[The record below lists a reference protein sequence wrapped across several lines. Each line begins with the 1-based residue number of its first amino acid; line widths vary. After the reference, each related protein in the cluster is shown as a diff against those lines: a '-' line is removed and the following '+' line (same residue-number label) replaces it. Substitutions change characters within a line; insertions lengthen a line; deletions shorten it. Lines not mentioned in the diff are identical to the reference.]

1 MEPVAVVGIG
11 CRFPGDAGSPDAFWD
26 LLCAA
31 RNTTRPLPAERWRP
45 YENHS
50 PEYAAALRDAVRH
63 GSFLNDIE
71 GFDAEFFGLSPREAE
86 LMDPQQRILM
96 ETAWEALEHAGLPPH
111 ALAGTDA
118 GVFVGVCTADYGG
131 RLLEDLPQI
140 EAWTGIGAAT
150 CAVANRISYSLDLRG
165 PSMAVDTA
173 CSASLV
179 ALHLAAQSLRLG
191 ESDVALAG
199 GVNLLVTPGQTLTL
213 GTAGALAPDGR
224 SKSFD
229 AAADGY
235 GRGEGCGVVVLKR
248 LSDARRDGDRILAL
262 VIGSA
267 VNQDGHTNG
276 IMAPCGAAQEHV
288 MTRACR
294 QAGISPATVGYV
306 EAHGTGTRLGDPLE
320 AEALAAVYGTGRPPG
335 DPCLIG
341 SVKSNIGHLEGAA
354 GIAGVIKAVLA
365 LDRGEIPPS
374 VLTTPNPAISWETS
388 GLRLV
393 TERSAWPERGHPRR
407 AGVSSFGY
415 GGTVAHILLEQAPPP
430 ASEPPRASRVS
441 QGQRLFP
448 LSAASRTALRRY
460 AGTLADR
467 LDGLDVASVG
477 HTLALRRS
485 HLARRAVVIAD
496 GRGELAANLRRL
508 AEDLPSEDVLTGDV
522 LPDPGPGPV
531 WVFSGQGCQWR
542 GMGRELL
549 ATEPEFAALVDEVE
563 PIFAEEIG
571 FSPRQVLTEG
581 ELDGIDRVQTMI
593 FVMQLGLARLWN
605 AYGVGPKAVIGHSV
619 GEIAAAVT
627 AGAMS
632 VADGARLICRR
643 SRLLRQ
649 AEGKGAMV
657 MVGLPFEEAAG
668 RLAGRTDLVAA
679 ISSAPGSTVLSGDVA
694 AVEAVLNEWP
704 AEGIVAR
711 RVASDV
717 AFHSPHMEPLAVE
730 LAAATA
736 DLAFGAPRIPMYTT
750 VLADPRST
758 PVLDSA
764 YWAANLR
771 DPVRLA
777 AATQAAAQDGYRAFL
792 EISPHPVVAHSITE
806 TIEEAGFED
815 VFVGTSLRR
824 NQPERS
830 TLLAA
835 VGLAHCHGVE
845 VDWSRLQPSGD
856 LADLPPYAWQHR
868 RHWRDASA
876 GDDENRGHDVHSH
889 TLLGAGTSL
898 AGSRSRLWRT
908 SLEDANRPYPGSHAL
923 NGVEIVPAA
932 VLVNTFLHAVAGAD
946 GAVPVLTDVE
956 MMHPLMT
963 AERRQIQIVHEPPAI
978 RLAARTPAGPGE
990 PEPAWLVHV
999 TASVAAPGD
1008 AAARSNGAVQ
1018 GNGAARGKGAA
1029 HDHAAAHGNGVA
1041 AGRAPALPDVLPEA
1055 GTTGLTPLDT
1065 GFVHRRLAAVGV
1077 PATGFE
1083 WTIQTLLGGEGV
1095 LRATVRTGHP
1105 DDTYPDD
1112 GQAGNGQAEGGQAVK
1127 APLTW
1132 APALDAVMSVA
1143 PCVFPGDPVLRMV
1156 VHIDEVALTGTPPET
1171 VIIHAAVDPAG
1182 DDTVQALLADADGRV
1197 VGHLSGL
1204 RYPVIDAPAPAE
1216 EELREPADSFA
1227 GLPPDELREHVQ
1239 TEVRAEIAAVMRL
1252 DTEDLAVRRPLIEQG
1267 LDSVMT
1273 VMVRRR
1279 LEKRFGCRLPAT
1291 LLWQQ
1296 PTISAIAD
1304 HLVGLLTTRKPRQ
1317 DAAPEAVLESVPA
1330 FGG

>member
-1 MEPVAVVGIG
+1 MVDSPRGPRVEPVAVIGIG
-11 CRFPGDAGSPDAFWD
+11 CRLPGDAHSPDAFWD
-26 LLCAA
+26 LLSAA
-31 RNTTRPLPAERWRP
+31 RNTTRPLPAERWRR
-45 YENHS
+45 YENRS
-50 PEYAAALRDAVRH
+50 PEHAAALRDAVRH
-63 GSFLNDIE
+63 GSFLSDIE

-111 ALAGTDA
+111 ELAGTDA

-165 PSMAVDTA
+165 ASMAIDTA

-229 AAADGY
+229 ASADGY

-248 LSDARRDGDRILAL
+248 LSDAQRDGDRILAL

-276 IMAPCGAAQEHV
+276 IMAPCGEAQEHV
-288 MTRACR
+288 MARACR
-294 QAGISPATVGYV
+294 QAGIAPSTVDYV
-306 EAHGTGTRLGDPLE
+306 EAHGTGTLLGDPLE
-320 AEALAAVYGTGRPPG
+320 AGALSSVYGTGRAPG

-365 LDRGEIPPS
+365 LHRGEIPPS
-374 VLTTPNPAISWETS
+374 VLTTLNPAIPWEAS
-388 GLRLV
+388 GLRVV
-393 TERSAWPERGHPRR
+393 TERSAWPERDRPRR

-415 GGTVAHILLEQAPPP
+415 GGTVAHIVLEQAPPAASP
-430 ASEPPRASRVS
+430 AREAP
-441 QGQRLFP
+441 GGEGERLFP
-448 LSAASRTALRRY
+448 LSAASEQALRQY
-460 AGTLADR
+460 AGKLADH
-467 LDGLDVASVG
+467 LGTGLDLASAG
-477 HTLALRRS
+477 HTLALRRT
-485 HLARRAVVIAD
+485 HLARRAVVIGAD
-496 GRGELAANLRRL
+496 ADELAAHLRRL
-508 AEDLPSEDVLTGDV
+508 AEDVPAEAVLTGDV
-522 LPDPGPGPV
+522 LPELGPGPL

-549 ATEPEFAALVDEVE
+549 AVPEFASLVDEVE

-571 FSPRQVLTEG
+571 FSPRQVLADG
-581 ELDGIDRVQTMI
+581 DLDTIDRVQTMI

-605 AYGVGPKAVIGHSV
+605 AYGVAPKAVIGHSV

-627 AGAMS
+627 AGAMT

-657 MVGLPFEEAAG
+657 MVDLSFEEAAQ

-694 AVEAVLNEWP
+694 AVEAIVDEWP
-704 AEGIVAR
+704 AEGIVVR

-736 DLAFGAPRIPMYTT
+736 DLSFGAPRIPMYTT
-750 VLADPRST
+750 ALADPRST

-771 DPVRLA
+771 DPVRLTAATTA
-777 AATQAAAQDGYRAFL
+777 AAEDGYRVFL
-792 EISPHPVVAHSITE
+792 EISPHPVVAHSVTE
-806 TIEEAGFED
+806 TLSENGLED

-824 NQPERS
+824 NQPELP
-830 TLLAA
+830 TLLVA
-835 VGLAHCHGVE
+835 VGTAHCHGVE
-845 VDWSRLQPSGD
+845 VDWSRLQPYGG
-856 LADLPPYAWQHR
+856 LAELPPYAWQHR
-868 RHWRDASA
+868 RHWREAYA
-876 GDDENRGHDVHSH
+876 EDDNRGHDVHSH
-889 TLLGAGTSL
+889 TLLGTGTSL
-898 AGSRSRLWRT
+898 AGSRTRVWRT
-908 SLEDANRPYPGSHAL
+908 SLQDANRPYPGSHAL

-932 VLVNTFLHAVAGAD
+932 VLVNTFLQAVED
-946 GAVPVLTDVE
+946 EDVTLTDVE

-963 AERRQIQIVHEPPAI
+963 AERRQIQVVHEPPAV
-978 RLAARTPAGPGE
+978 RLAARTPAGPDE

-999 TASVAAPGD
+999 TADLGGPGQ
-1008 AAARSNGAVQ
+1008 V
-1018 GNGAARGKGAA
+1018 K
-1029 HDHAAAHGNGVA
+1029 
-1041 AGRAPALPDVLPEA
+1041 PDVLPDA
-1055 GTTGLTPLDT
+1055 GALTAIDP
-1065 GFVHRRLAAVGV
+1065 GFVHKRLATVGV
-1077 PATGFE
+1077 PSTGFD
-1083 WTIQTLLGGEGV
+1083 WTIETLLSGDGV
-1095 LRATVRTGHP
+1095 LRATVR
-1105 DDTYPDD
+1105 
-1112 GQAGNGQAEGGQAVK
+1112 AEEPGS
-1127 APLTW
+1127 W
-1132 APALDAVMSVA
+1132 APALDAAMSVA

-1156 VHIDEVALTGTPPET
+1156 VHIDEVVLTGTPPPR
-1171 VIIHAAVDPAG
+1171 VIINAAVDPAAA
-1182 DDTVQALLADADGRV
+1182 DTVQALLADVDGRV
-1197 VGHLSGL
+1197 VGHLTGL
-1204 RYPVIDAPAPAE
+1204 RYPVIDAPAPPEEDLRGVAE
-1216 EELREPADSFA
+1216 SFA
-1227 GLPPDELREHVQ
+1227 GLAPEDLRERVLP
-1239 TEVRAEIAAVMRL
+1239 EIRAEIAAVMRL
-1252 DTEDLAVRRPLIEQG
+1252 APEDLATRRPLVEQG

-1296 PTISAIAD
+1296 PTISAIAG
-1304 HLVGLLTTRKPRQ
+1304 HLVELLATSRP
-1317 DAAPEAVLESVPA
+1317 DAAAETVPESLPA
-1330 FGG
+1330 IGG

>member
-1 MEPVAVVGIG
+1 MVDSSSGVRVEPVAVVGIG
-11 CRFPGDAGSPDAFWD
+11 CRFPGDADSPEGFWD
-26 LLCAA
+26 LLCDG

-45 YENHS
+45 YENRS
-50 PEYAAALRDAVRH
+50 PEYAAALRHAVRH
-63 GSFLNDIE
+63 GSFLSDIE

-96 ETAWEALEHAGLPPH
+96 ETAWEALEHAGLPPRE
-111 ALAGTDA
+111 LAGTDT
-118 GVFVGVCTADYGG
+118 GVFIGICTDDYGR

-199 GVNLLVTPGQTLTL
+199 GVNLLATPGETLTL
-213 GTAGALAPDGR
+213 GAAGALAPDGR

-229 AAADGY
+229 ATADGY
-235 GRGEGCGVVVLKR
+235 GRGEGCGVIVLKR

-288 MTRACR
+288 MVRACR
-294 QAGISPATVGYV
+294 QAGISPATVDYI

-320 AEALAAVYGTGRPPG
+320 AGALSSVYGTGRPPG

-365 LDRGEIPPS
+365 LGRGEIPPS
-374 VLTTPNPAISWETS
+374 VLTTPTPAIAWETS
-388 GLRLV
+388 GLRVV
-393 TERSAWPERGHPRR
+393 TERSAWPDRDHPSR

-415 GGTVAHILLEQAPPP
+415 GGTVAHILLEQAPPAP
-430 ASEPPRASRVS
+430 EEPRGEGT
-441 QGQRLFP
+441 GQRLFP
-448 LSAASRTALRRY
+448 LSAASETALRQY

-467 LDGLDVASVG
+467 LDGLDLASVG

-485 HLARRAVVIAD
+485 HLGRRAVVIAAD
-496 GRGELAANLRRL
+496 RDELTANLRRL
-508 AEDLPSEDVLTGDV
+508 AEDLPAEAVLTGDV
-522 LPDPGPGPV
+522 LPVPGPGPV

-542 GMGRELL
+542 GMGRDLL

-563 PIFAEEIG
+563 PIFAAEIG
-571 FSPRQVLTEG
+571 FSPRQVLAEG
-581 ELDGIDRVQTMI
+581 DLDRIDRVQTMI
-593 FVMQLGLARLWN
+593 FVMQLGLARLWS
-605 AYGVGPKAVIGHSV
+605 AYGVVPKAVIGHSV

-632 VADGARLICRR
+632 ISDGARLICRR

-657 MVGLPFEEAAG
+657 MVGLPFEEAAE

-679 ISSAPGSTVLSGDVA
+679 ISSAPASTVLSGDVA

-704 AEGIVAR
+704 AEGIMVR

-736 DLAFGAPRIPMYTT
+736 DLSFGAPRIPMYTT
-750 VLADPRST
+750 ALPDPRST
-758 PVLDSA
+758 PVLDSQ

-777 AATQAAAQDGYRAFL
+777 AATTAAAQDGYRAFL

-806 TIEEAGFED
+806 TLGETEFED

-830 TLLAA
+830 TFLAA
-835 VGLAHCHGVE
+835 VGTAHCHGVG
-845 VDWSRLQPSGD
+845 VDWSRLQPSGG
-856 LADLPPYAWQHR
+856 LAALPPYAWQRR
-868 RHWRDASA
+868 RHWRDSSTGA
-876 GDDENRGHDVHSH
+876 DENRGHDVHSY

-898 AGSRSRLWRT
+898 AGSRTRVWRT
-908 SLEDANRPYPGSHAL
+908 SLEDANRPYPGSHAVG
-923 NGVEIVPAA
+923 GVEIVPAA
-932 VLVNTFLHAVAGAD
+932 VLVNTFLHAVED
-946 GAVPVLTDVE
+946 GTLTDVE

-963 AERRQIQIVHEPPAI
+963 AERRQIQVVHEPPGF
-978 RLAARTPAGPGE
+978 RLATRTPAGPDE
-990 PEPAWLVHV
+990 PEPAWLIHV
-999 TASVAAPGD
+999 TASVAAPGQ
-1008 AAARSNGAVQ
+1008 VM
-1018 GNGAARGKGAA
+1018 
-1029 HDHAAAHGNGVA
+1029 
-1041 AGRAPALPDVLPEA
+1041 PDVLPDA
-1055 GTTGLTPLDT
+1055 DATGLTPIDT
-1065 GFVHRRLAAVGV
+1065 GFVHQRLAAVGV
-1077 PATGFE
+1077 PTTGFE
-1083 WTIQTLLGGEGV
+1083 WTIQTLLSGDGV
-1095 LRATVRTGHP
+1095 LRATVHTP
-1105 DDTYPDD
+1105 QPV
-1112 GQAGNGQAEGGQAVK
+1112 E
-1127 APLTW
+1127 APPTW

-1156 VHIDEVALTGTPPET
+1156 VHIDEVALTGKPPET
-1171 VIIHAAVDPAG
+1171 VIIEAAVDPAA
-1182 DDTVQALLADADGRV
+1182 DDTVLALLADADGRV

-1204 RYPVIDAPAPAE
+1204 RYPVIDAPAATE
-1216 EELREPADSFA
+1216 EELREPAESFA
-1227 GLPPDELREHVQ
+1227 NLPPEELREFVLI
-1239 TEVRAEIAAVMRL
+1239 EVRAEIAAVMRL
-1252 DTEDLAVRRPLIEQG
+1252 APEDLAIRRHLVEQG

-1296 PTISAIAD
+1296 PTISAIAG
-1304 HLVGLLTTRKPRQ
+1304 HLVDLLATMRPV
-1317 DAAPEAVLESVPA
+1317 AEAEAVLETVPA
-1330 FGG
+1330 IGG

>member
-1 MEPVAVVGIG
+1 MVDSSSGVRVEPVAVVGIG
-11 CRFPGDAGSPDAFWD
+11 CRFPGDADSPEGFWD
-26 LLCAA
+26 LLCAG
-31 RNTTRPLPAERWRP
+31 RNTTRPLPAERWRS
-45 YENHS
+45 YENRS
-50 PEYAAALRDAVRH
+50 PEYAAALRHAVRN
-63 GSFLNDIE
+63 GSFLSDIE

-96 ETAWEALEHAGLPPH
+96 ETAWEALEHAGLPPRE
-111 ALAGTDA
+111 LAGTDT
-118 GVFVGVCTADYGG
+118 GVFIGVCTDDYGR

-191 ESDVALAG
+191 ESEVALAG
-199 GVNLLVTPGQTLTL
+199 GVNLLVTPGETLTL
-213 GTAGALAPDGR
+213 GAAGALAPDGR

-229 AAADGY
+229 ATADGY
-235 GRGEGCGVVVLKR
+235 GRGEGCGVIVLKR

-288 MTRACR
+288 MIRACR
-294 QAGISPATVGYV
+294 QAGIAPATVDYI

-320 AEALAAVYGTGRPPG
+320 AGALSSVYGTGRPPG

-365 LDRGEIPPS
+365 LGRGEIPPS

-388 GLRLV
+388 GLRVV
-393 TERSAWPERGHPRR
+393 TERSAWPDRGHPSR

-415 GGTVAHILLEQAPPP
+415 GGTVAHILLEQAPPAP
-430 ASEPPRASRVS
+430 EAPRGEGT
-441 QGQRLFP
+441 GQRLFP
-448 LSAASRTALRRY
+448 LSAASETALRQY

-467 LDGLDVASVG
+467 LEGLDLASVG

-485 HLARRAVVIAD
+485 HLGRRAVVIAAD
-496 GRGELAANLRRL
+496 RDELTANLRRL
-508 AEDLPSEDVLTGDV
+508 AQDLPAEAVLTGDV
-522 LPDPGPGPV
+522 LPVPGPGPV

-542 GMGRELL
+542 GMGRDLL
-549 ATEPEFAALVDEVE
+549 ATEPEFASLVDEVE
-563 PIFAEEIG
+563 PIFAAEIG
-571 FSPRQVLTEG
+571 FSPRQVLAEG

-593 FVMQLGLARLWN
+593 FVMQLGLARLWS
-605 AYGVGPKAVIGHSV
+605 AYGVVPEAVIGHSV

-632 VADGARLICRR
+632 VSDGARLICRR

-657 MVGLPFEEAAG
+657 MVGLPFEEAAE

-679 ISSAPGSTVLSGDVA
+679 ISSAPASTVLSGDVA

-704 AEGIVAR
+704 AEGIVVR

-736 DLAFGAPRIPMYTT
+736 DLSFGAPRIPMYTT
-750 VLADPRST
+750 VLTDPRST
-758 PVLDSA
+758 PVLDSQ

-777 AATQAAAQDGYRAFL
+777 AATTAAAQDGYRAFL

-806 TIEEAGFED
+806 TLGETGFED

-830 TLLAA
+830 TFLAA
-835 VGLAHCHGVE
+835 VGTAHCHGVG
-845 VDWSRLQPSGD
+845 VDWNRLQPDGG
-856 LADLPPYAWQHR
+856 LAALPPYAWQHR
-868 RHWRDASA
+868 RHWRDTAN
-876 GDDENRGHDVHSH
+876 GEDENRGHDVHSH

-898 AGSRSRLWRT
+898 AGSRTRVWRT
-908 SLEDANRPYPGSHAL
+908 SLEDANRPYPGSHAVG
-923 NGVEIVPAA
+923 GVEIVPAA
-932 VLVNTFLHAVAGAD
+932 VLVNTFLHAVADKD
-946 GAVPVLTDVE
+946 GTLTEVE

-963 AERRQIQIVHEPPAI
+963 AERRQIQVVHEPPGI
-978 RLAARTPAGPGE
+978 RLAARTPAGLGE
-990 PEPAWLVHV
+990 PEPAWLIHV
-999 TASVAAPGD
+999 TASVPAPG
-1008 AAARSNGAVQ
+1008 APGQVMPAV
-1018 GNGAARGKGAA
+1018 
-1029 HDHAAAHGNGVA
+1029 
-1041 AGRAPALPDVLPEA
+1041 LPDA
-1055 GTTGLTPLDT
+1055 TGLTPIDT

-1077 PATGFE
+1077 PTTGFD
-1083 WTIQTLLGGEGV
+1083 WTIETLLSGDGV
-1095 LRATVRTGHP
+1095 LRATVRTWQP
-1105 DDTYPDD
+1105 VETP
-1112 GQAGNGQAEGGQAVK
+1112 
-1127 APLTW
+1127 PTW

-1156 VHIDEVALTGTPPET
+1156 VHIDEVALTGPPPET
-1171 VIIHAAVDPAG
+1171 VIIEAAVDPAG
-1182 DDTVQALLADADGRV
+1182 DDMVRALLADADGRV

-1204 RYPVIDAPAPAE
+1204 RYPVIDAPAATE
-1216 EELREPADSFA
+1216 EELREPAESFA
-1227 GLPPDELREHVQ
+1227 GLPPEELREFVLI
-1239 TEVRAEIAAVMRL
+1239 EVRAEIAAVMRL
-1252 DTEDLAVRRPLIEQG
+1252 APADLAVRRPLVEQG

-1296 PTISAIAD
+1296 PTISAIAG
-1304 HLVGLLTTRKPRQ
+1304 HLVDLLVTMRPV
-1317 DAAPEAVLESVPA
+1317 AEAEAVLESVPA
-1330 FGG
+1330 IGG

>member
-1 MEPVAVVGIG
+1 MVDSPRGTPAEPVAVVGIG
-11 CRFPGDAGSPDAFWD
+11 CRLPGDVRSPEEFWD
-26 LLCAA
+26 LLRAG
-31 RNTTRPLPAERWRP
+31 RNTAGPLPAERWLR
-45 YENHS
+45 YEERG

-63 GSFLNDIE
+63 GSFLDDIE

-111 ALAGTDA
+111 ELAGTDA
-118 GVFVGVCTADYGG
+118 GVFVGVCTADYGA

-150 CAVANRISYSLDLRG
+150 CAVANRVSYSLDLRG
-165 PSMAVDTA
+165 PSMAIDTA

-213 GTAGALAPDGR
+213 GSAGALAPDGR

-229 AAADGY
+229 ASADGY

-248 LSDARRDGDRILAL
+248 LSDARRAGDRILAL

-267 VNQDGHTNG
+267 VNQDGHTDG
-276 IMAPCGAAQEHV
+276 IMAPCGQAQEHV

-294 QAGISPATVGYV
+294 QAGVAPSTVDYV

-320 AEALAAVYGTGRPPG
+320 AGALSSVYGTPRPPG

-365 LDRGEIPPS
+365 LDRGEIPPT
-374 VLTTPNPAISWETS
+374 VLTTLNPDIPWESS
-388 GLRLV
+388 GLRVV
-393 TERSAWPERGHPRR
+393 TGRTAWPERDHPRR

-415 GGTVAHILLEQAPPP
+415 GGTVAHILLEQAPPAP
-430 ASEPPRASRVS
+430 ATPREERRREE
-441 QGQRLFP
+441 RLFP
-448 LSAASRTALRRY
+448 LSAASERALRQY
-460 AGTLADR
+460 AGALADH
-467 LDGLDVASVG
+467 LDQELDQELDQRADQGLGQEFDLASAG
-477 HTLALRRS
+477 HTLALRRTA
-485 HLARRAVVIAD
+485 LARRAVV
-496 GRGELAANLRRL
+496 LAADRDELTAGLRRL
-508 AEDLPSEDVLTGDV
+508 AADVPAESVLTGDV
-522 LPDPGPGPV
+522 LPEPGPGPV

-549 ATEPEFAALVDEVE
+549 AVPEFASLVDEVE

-571 FSPRQVLTEG
+571 FSPRQVLAEG

-605 AYGVGPKAVIGHSV
+605 AYGVTPKAVIGHSV

-627 AGAMS
+627 AGAMT

-643 SRLLRQ
+643 SRLLRR

-657 MVGLPFEEAAG
+657 MVGLSFEEAAE

-679 ISSAPGSTVLSGDVA
+679 IASAPGSTVLSGDVA
-694 AVEAVLNEWP
+694 AVEDVVNEWP
-704 AEGIVAR
+704 AEGIVTR

-717 AFHSPHMEPLAVE
+717 AFHSPQMEPLAVE
-730 LAAATA
+730 LAASVA
-736 DLAFGAPRIPMYTT
+736 DLSFGAPTIPMYTT
-750 VLADPRST
+750 ALADPRST
-758 PVLDSA
+758 PVLDGA

-777 AATQAAAQDGYRAFL
+777 AAATAAAQDGHRVFL
-792 EISPHPVVAHSITE
+792 EISPHPVVAHSVTE
-806 TIEEAGFED
+806 TLAEHGYED

-824 NQPERS
+824 NQPETS
-830 TLLAA
+830 AFLVALGT
-835 VGLAHCHGVE
+835 AHCHGVD
-845 VDWSRLQPSGD
+845 VDWRRLQPDGG

-868 RHWRDASA
+868 RHWRESYAED
-876 GDDENRGHDVHSH
+876 GNRGHDVNSH
-889 TLLGAGTSL
+889 TLLGAVGAL
-898 AGSRSRLWRT
+898 AGSRTRVWRT

-932 VLVNTFLHAVAGAD
+932 VLVNTFLRAAGD
-946 GAVPVLTDVE
+946 EDVTLTGVE
-956 MMHPLMT
+956 MTHPLMT
-963 AERRQIQIVHEPPAI
+963 AERRQIQVVHEPPEV

-999 TASVAAPGD
+999 AAAVAAPGQVKPD
-1008 AAARSNGAVQ
+1008 T
-1018 GNGAARGKGAA
+1018 
-1029 HDHAAAHGNGVA
+1029 
-1041 AGRAPALPDVLPEA
+1041 LPDA
-1055 GTTGLTPLDT
+1055 GALAPIDP

-1077 PATGFE
+1077 PSTGFE
-1083 WTIQTLLGGEGV
+1083 WTIGTLLGGPGV
-1095 LRATVRTGHP
+1095 LRATVSTGDP
-1105 DDTYPDD
+1105 
-1112 GQAGNGQAEGGQAVK
+1112 GS
-1127 APLTW
+1127 W
-1132 APALDAVMSVA
+1132 APALDAAMSVA

-1156 VHIDEVALTGTPPET
+1156 VRIDELVLTGAPPST
-1171 VIIHAAVDPAG
+1171 VIVDAAVEPAAA
-1182 DDTVQALLADADGRV
+1182 DTVRVLLADVDGRV
-1197 VGHLSGL
+1197 VGHLAGL

-1216 EELREPADSFA
+1216 EELRGPAESYA
-1227 GLPPDELREHVQ
+1227 GLTPEDLRERVLA
-1239 TEVRAEIAAVMRL
+1239 EIRAEIAAVMRL
-1252 DTEDLAVRRPLIEQG
+1252 DPEDLAPRRPLVEQG

-1279 LEKRFGCRLPAT
+1279 LEKRFGRRLPAT
-1291 LLWQQ
+1291 LLWQR
-1296 PTISAIAD
+1296 PTIAAIAD
-1304 HLVGLLTTRKPRQ
+1304 HLGRLLATP
-1317 DAAPEAVLESVPA
+1317 DAPAVSR
-1330 FGG
+1330 

>member
-1 MEPVAVVGIG
+1 MEPVAVIGIG
-11 CRFPGDAGSPDAFWD
+11 CRLPGDARSPDEFWD
-26 LLCAA
+26 LLCAG
-31 RNTTRPLPAERWRP
+31 RNTTRPLPAERWRR
-45 YENHS
+45 YENRS

-63 GSFLNDIE
+63 GSFLSDIE

-96 ETAWEALEHAGLPPH
+96 ETAWEALENAGLPPH
-111 ALAGTDA
+111 ELAGTDA
-118 GVFVGVCTADYGG
+118 GVFMGVCTADYGG

-165 PSMAVDTA
+165 PSMAIDTA

-179 ALHLAAQSLRLG
+179 SLHLAAQSLRLG
-191 ESDVALAG
+191 ENDVALAG

-229 AAADGY
+229 ASADGY

-248 LSDARRDGDRILAL
+248 LSDAQRDGDRVLAL

-276 IMAPCGAAQEHV
+276 IMAPCGEAQEHV
-288 MTRACR
+288 MVRACR
-294 QAGISPATVGYV
+294 QAGVEPSTVDYI

-320 AEALAAVYGTGRPPG
+320 AGALSSVYGAGRSSG

-374 VLTTPNPAISWETS
+374 VLNTLNPAISWESS
-388 GLRLV
+388 GLRVV
-393 TERSAWPERGHPRR
+393 TEQSAWPERDHPRR

-415 GGTVAHILLEQAPPP
+415 GGTVAHIVLEQAPP
-430 ASEPPRASRVS
+430 AQEGREMPREAPREEAT
-441 QGQRLFP
+441 GERLFP
-448 LSAASRTALRRY
+448 LSAASEQALRQY
-460 AGTLADR
+460 AGKLADH
-467 LDGLDVASVG
+467 LGNGLDLASAG
-477 HTLALRRS
+477 HTLALRRT
-485 HLARRAVVIAD
+485 HLARRAVVVGAD
-496 GRGELAANLRRL
+496 GGELAAGLRRL
-508 AEDLPSEDVLTGDV
+508 AEDVPGEAVITGDV
-522 LPDPGPGPV
+522 LPELGPGPV

-549 ATEPEFAALVDEVE
+549 AVPEFASLVDEVE
-563 PIFAEEIG
+563 PIFIEEIG
-571 FSPRQVLTEG
+571 FSPRQVLADG
-581 ELDGIDRVQTMI
+581 DLDTIDRVQTMI

-605 AYGVGPKAVIGHSV
+605 AYGVTPKAVIGHSV
-619 GEIAAAVT
+619 GELAAAVT

-657 MVGLPFEEAAG
+657 MVDLSFEEAAE

-679 ISSAPGSTVLSGDVA
+679 IASAPGSTVLSGDVA
-694 AVEAVLNEWP
+694 AVETVVNDWP
-704 AEGIVAR
+704 VEGIVVR

-717 AFHSPHMEPLAVE
+717 AFHSPHMDPLAVE
-730 LAAATA
+730 LAAATG
-736 DLAFGAPRIPMYTT
+736 DLSLGAPRIPMYTT
-750 VLADPRST
+750 ALADPRST
-758 PVLDSA
+758 PVLDGA

-771 DPVRLA
+771 DPVRLT
-777 AATQAAAQDGYRAFL
+777 AATTAAAQDGHRVFL
-792 EISPHPVVAHSITE
+792 EISPHPVVAHSVTE
-806 TIEEAGFED
+806 TLSENGFED

-824 NQPERS
+824 NQPEPL
-830 TLLAA
+830 TFLVALGA
-835 VGLAHCHGVE
+835 AHCHGVE
-845 VDWSRLQPSGD
+845 VDWSRLQPSGG

-868 RHWRDASA
+868 RHWRESYVEQD
-876 GDDENRGHDVHSH
+876 NRGHDVDSH
-889 TLLGAGTSL
+889 TLLGAGSGL
-898 AGSRSRLWRT
+898 AGSRTRVWRT
-908 SLEDANRPYPGSHAL
+908 SVEDANRPYPGSHAL

-932 VLVNTFLHAVAGAD
+932 VLVNTFLQAVED
-946 GAVPVLTDVE
+946 EDVTLTDVE

-963 AERRQIQIVHEPPAI
+963 AERRQVQVVHEPPAV
-978 RLAARTPAGPGE
+978 RLAARTPAGPDE

-999 TASVAAPGD
+999 TADVAAPGQ
-1008 AAARSNGAVQ
+1008 A
-1018 GNGAARGKGAA
+1018 K
-1029 HDHAAAHGNGVA
+1029 
-1041 AGRAPALPDVLPEA
+1041 PDVLPDA
-1055 GTTGLTPLDT
+1055 GALTSIDP
-1065 GFVHRRLAAVGV
+1065 GFVHKRLATVGV
-1077 PATGFE
+1077 PSTGFD
-1083 WTIQTLLGGEGV
+1083 WTIETLLGGDGA
-1095 LRATVRTGHP
+1095 LRATVRTARTGEP
-1105 DDTYPDD
+1105 
-1112 GQAGNGQAEGGQAVK
+1112 G
-1127 APLTW
+1127 TW
-1132 APALDAVMSVA
+1132 APALDAAMSVA

-1156 VHIDEVALTGTPPET
+1156 VHIDEVVLTGTPPST
-1171 VIIHAAVDPAG
+1171 VIIDAAVDPAA
-1182 DDTVQALLADADGRV
+1182 DDTVRALLADVDGRV
-1197 VGHLSGL
+1197 VGHLTGL
-1204 RYPVIDAPAPAE
+1204 RYPVIDAPALAE
-1216 EELREPADSFA
+1216 EELGGPAEAFA
-1227 GLPPDELREHVQ
+1227 GLTPEELRERVLP
-1239 TEVRAEIAAVMRL
+1239 EIRAEIAAVMRL
-1252 DTEDLAVRRPLIEQG
+1252 APEDLATRRPLVEQG

-1279 LEKRFGCRLPAT
+1279 LEKRFGRRLPAT

-1304 HLVGLLTTRKPRQ
+1304 HLAELLTNPGP
-1317 DAAPEAVLESVPA
+1317 DAAPVTVPESALVI
-1330 FGG
+1330 GG

>member
-1 MEPVAVVGIG
+1 MVDSPRVEPVAVVGIG
-11 CRFPGDAGSPDAFWD
+11 CRLPGDARSPDEFWD
-26 LLCAA
+26 LLCSG
-31 RNTTRPLPAERWRP
+31 RNTTGPLPAERWRR
-45 YENHS
+45 YENRS
-50 PEYAAALRDAVRH
+50 PEDAAALRDAVRH
-63 GSFLNDIE
+63 GSFLSDIE

-111 ALAGTDA
+111 RLAGTDA

-229 AAADGY
+229 ASADGY

-276 IMAPCGAAQEHV
+276 IMAPCGEAQEHV
-288 MTRACR
+288 MVRACR
-294 QAGISPATVGYV
+294 QAGVAPSTVDYI

-320 AEALAAVYGTGRPPG
+320 AGALSAVYGTPRPPG

-374 VLTTPNPAISWETS
+374 VLTTLNEAIPWEDS
-388 GLRLV
+388 GLRVV
-393 TERSAWPERGHPRR
+393 TGRSAWPERDHPRR

-415 GGTVAHILLEQAPPP
+415 GGTVAHIVLEQAPAAQQAPGD
-430 ASEPPRASRVS
+430 EVT
-441 QGQRLFP
+441 GERLFP
-448 LSAASRTALRRY
+448 LSAASEQALRQY
-460 AGTLADR
+460 AGKLADH
-467 LDGLDVASVG
+467 LDSGLDLASAG
-477 HTLALRRS
+477 HTLALRRT
-485 HLARRAVVIAD
+485 HLARRAVVVGAGAD
-496 GRGELAANLRRL
+496 ELAAGLRRL
-508 AEDLPSEDVLTGDV
+508 AEDVPAEAVLTGDV
-522 LPDPGPGPV
+522 LPELGPGPL

-549 ATEPEFAALVDEVE
+549 AVPEFASLVDEVE

-571 FSPRQVLTEG
+571 FSPRQVLADG
-581 ELDGIDRVQTMI
+581 ELDTIDRVQTMI

-605 AYGVGPKAVIGHSV
+605 AYGVAPEAVIGHSV

-643 SRLLRQ
+643 SRLLRR

-657 MVGLPFEEAAG
+657 MVGLSFEEAAD

-679 ISSAPGSTVLSGDVA
+679 IASAPGSTVLSGDVA
-694 AVEAVLNEWP
+694 AVEEVVNEWP
-704 AEGIVAR
+704 AEGIVVR

-730 LAAATA
+730 LAAVTA
-736 DLAFGAPRIPMYTT
+736 DLSFGAPRIPMYTT
-750 VLADPRST
+750 ALADPRST

-777 AATQAAAQDGYRAFL
+777 AATTAAAQDGYRVFL
-792 EISPHPVVAHSITE
+792 EISPHPVVAHSVTE
-806 TIEEAGFED
+806 TLSENGFED

-824 NQPERS
+824 NQPEAA
-830 TLLAA
+830 TFLVA
-835 VGLAHCHGVE
+835 VGTAHCHGVD
-845 VDWSRLQPSGD
+845 VDWSRLQPAGG

-868 RHWRDASA
+868 RHWREAYADDA
-876 GDDENRGHDVHSH
+876 NRGHDVRSH
-889 TLLGAGTSL
+889 TLLGAPTSL
-898 AGSRSRLWRT
+898 AGSRTRMWRT

-932 VLVNTFLHAVAGAD
+932 VLVNTFLHAAEDEDVT
-946 GAVPVLTDVE
+946 LTDVE
-956 MMHPLMT
+956 MTHPLMT
-963 AERRQIQIVHEPPAI
+963 AERRQVQVVHEPPAV

-999 TASVAAPGD
+999 TADVAAPGQ
-1008 AAARSNGAVQ
+1008 V
-1018 GNGAARGKGAA
+1018 K
-1029 HDHAAAHGNGVA
+1029 
-1041 AGRAPALPDVLPEA
+1041 PDVLPDA
-1055 GTTGLTPLDT
+1055 GALTPIDP
-1065 GFVHRRLAAVGV
+1065 GFVHQRLAAVGV
-1077 PATGFE
+1077 PSTGFG
-1083 WTIQTLLGGEGV
+1083 WTIGTLLAGDGV
-1095 LRATVRTGHP
+1095 LRATVRTGDP
-1105 DDTYPDD
+1105 
-1112 GQAGNGQAEGGQAVK
+1112 GS
-1127 APLTW
+1127 W

-1156 VHIDEVALTGTPPET
+1156 VHIDEVVLTGTPPST
-1171 VIIHAAVDPAG
+1171 VIVHAAVDPAA
-1182 DDTVQALLADADGRV
+1182 DDTVRALLADVDGRV
-1197 VGHLSGL
+1197 VGHLTGL

-1216 EELREPADSFA
+1216 EDLRGPAESFA
-1227 GLPPDELREHVQ
+1227 GLAPEDLRERVLP
-1239 TEVRAEIAAVMRL
+1239 EIRAEIAAVMR
-1252 DTEDLAVRRPLIEQG
+1252 TAPEDLAIRRPLVEQG

-1279 LEKRFGCRLPAT
+1279 LEKRFGRRLPAT

-1304 HLVGLLTTRKPRQ
+1304 HLVDLLATPVPAAET
-1317 DAAPEAVLESVPA
+1317 APESMPA
-1330 FGG
+1330 IGG

>member
-11 CRFPGDAGSPDAFWD
+11 CRLPGDAHSPDAFWD
-26 LLCAA
+26 LLCGG
-31 RNTTRPLPAERWRP
+31 RNTTRPLPAERWRR
-45 YENHS
+45 YENRS

-63 GSFLNDIE
+63 GSFLSDIE

-111 ALAGTDA
+111 ELAGTDA

-131 RLLEDLPQI
+131 SLLEDLPQI

-165 PSMAVDTA
+165 PSMAIDTA

-199 GVNLLVTPGQTLTL
+199 GVNLLITPGQTLTL

-229 AAADGY
+229 ASADGY

-248 LSDARRDGDRILAL
+248 LSDAQRDGDRILAL

-276 IMAPCGAAQEHV
+276 IMAPCGEAQAHV
-288 MTRACR
+288 MARACR
-294 QAGISPATVGYV
+294 LAGVAPSTVDYV

-320 AEALAAVYGTGRPPG
+320 AEALSSVYGTRRPSG

-374 VLTTPNPAISWETS
+374 LLTTLNPAIAWEAS
-388 GLRLV
+388 GLRVV
-393 TERSAWPERGHPRR
+393 TERSAWPEREHPRR

-415 GGTVAHILLEQAPPP
+415 GGTVAHIVLEQAPP
-430 ASEPPRASRVS
+430 AQEAPRGGAA
-441 QGQRLFP
+441 GELFP
-448 LSAASRTALRRY
+448 LSAASEKALRQY
-460 AGTLADR
+460 AGNLADH
-467 LDGLDVASVG
+467 LGEGLDLASAG
-477 HTLALRRS
+477 HTLALRRT
-485 HLARRAVVIAD
+485 HLTRRAVVIGAD
-496 GRGELAANLRRL
+496 RDELTAGLRRL
-508 AEDLPSEDVLTGDV
+508 ADDVPAESVITGDV
-522 LPDPGPGPV
+522 LPELGPGPV

-549 ATEPEFAALVDEVE
+549 AVPEFASVVDEVE

-571 FSPRQVLTEG
+571 FSPRQVLADG
-581 ELDGIDRVQTMI
+581 DLDSIDRVQTMI

-605 AYGVGPKAVIGHSV
+605 AYGVAPKAVIGHSV

-643 SRLLRQ
+643 SRLLCQ

-657 MVGLPFEEAAG
+657 MAGLSFEEAAE

-679 ISSAPGSTVLSGDVA
+679 ISSAPGSTVLSGEVA

-704 AEGIVAR
+704 AEGIVVR

-717 AFHSPHMEPLAVE
+717 AFHSPQMDPLAAE
-730 LAAATA
+730 LAVATA
-736 DLAFGAPRIPMYTT
+736 DLSFGAPRIPMYTT
-750 VLADPRST
+750 ALADPRST

-771 DPVRLA
+771 EPVRLA
-777 AATQAAAQDGYRAFL
+777 AATTAAAQDGYRVFL
-792 EISPHPVVAHSITE
+792 EISPHPVVAHSVTE
-806 TIEEAGFED
+806 TLSENGFED

-824 NQPERS
+824 NQPE
-830 TLLAA
+830 TPAFLVA
-835 VGLAHCHGVE
+835 VGTAHCHGVE
-845 VDWSRLQPSGD
+845 VDWSRLQPAAAP
-856 LADLPPYAWQHR
+856 ADLPPYAWQHR
-868 RHWRDASA
+868 RHWREVYTGQD
-876 GDDENRGHDVHSH
+876 NPGHDPHGH

-898 AGSRSRLWRT
+898 AGSRARLWRT

-932 VLVNTFLHAVAGAD
+932 VLVNTFLHAVED
-946 GAVPVLTDVE
+946 EDVTLTGVE

-963 AERRQIQIVHEPPAI
+963 AERRQVQVVHEPPAV
-978 RLAARTPAGPGE
+978 RLAARTPAGPDE

-999 TASVAAPGD
+999 TANVAAPGQ
-1008 AAARSNGAVQ
+1008 V
-1018 GNGAARGKGAA
+1018 K
-1029 HDHAAAHGNGVA
+1029 
-1041 AGRAPALPDVLPEA
+1041 PDVLPDEGA
-1055 GTTGLTPLDT
+1055 LAPIDP
-1065 GFVHRRLAAVGV
+1065 GFVHQRLATVGV
-1077 PATGFE
+1077 PSTGFD
-1083 WTIQTLLGGEGV
+1083 WTIGTLLSADGV
-1095 LRATVRTGHP
+1095 LRATVRTGEP
-1105 DDTYPDD
+1105 
-1112 GQAGNGQAEGGQAVK
+1112 GS
-1127 APLTW
+1127 W
-1132 APALDAVMSVA
+1132 APALDAAMSVA

-1156 VHIDEVALTGTPPET
+1156 VHIDEVVLTGTPPST
-1171 VIIHAAVDPAG
+1171 VIIDAAMDPAAA
-1182 DDTVQALLADADGRV
+1182 DTVRVLLAEADGRV
-1197 VGHLSGL
+1197 VGHLTGL
-1204 RYPVIDAPAPAE
+1204 RYPVIDAPVPAGDDLQEPAE
-1216 EELREPADSFA
+1216 SFA
-1227 GLPPDELREHVQ
+1227 GLAPEDLREKVLP
-1239 TEVRAEIAAVMRL
+1239 EVRAEIAAVMRL
-1252 DTEDLAVRRPLIEQG
+1252 APEDLAIRRPLVEQG

-1279 LEKRFGCRLPAT
+1279 LEKRFGRRLPAT

-1296 PTISAIAD
+1296 PAISAIAD
-1304 HLVGLLTTRKPRQ
+1304 HLVELLATPRP
-1317 DAAPEAVLESVPA
+1317 DAAPVPESRPA
-1330 FGG
+1330 IG

>member
-1 MEPVAVVGIG
+1 MVGSPSGVRVEPVAVVGIG
-11 CRFPGDAGSPDAFWD
+11 CRFPGDAGSPDEFWD
-26 LLCAA
+26 LLRAG
-31 RNTTRPLPAERWRP
+31 RNTTRPLPAGRWRP
-45 YENHS
+45 YENRS

-63 GSFLNDIE
+63 GSFLSDIE

-111 ALAGTDA
+111 DLAGTDT
-118 GVFVGVCTADYGG
+118 GVFVGVCTADYGS

-165 PSMAVDTA
+165 PSMAIDTA

-199 GVNLLVTPGQTLTL
+199 GVNLLATPGQTVTL
-213 GTAGALAPDGR
+213 GAAGALAPDGR

-229 AAADGY
+229 ATADGY
-235 GRGEGCGVVVLKR
+235 GRGEGCGVIVLKR

-288 MTRACR
+288 MARACK
-294 QAGISPATVGYV
+294 QAGVSPATLDYI

-320 AEALAAVYGTGRPPG
+320 AQALASVYGAGRPDG

-365 LDRGEIPPS
+365 LHRGEIPPS
-374 VLTTPNPAISWETS
+374 VLATPNPAVSWETS
-388 GLRLV
+388 GLRVV
-393 TERSAWPERGHPRR
+393 TERSPWPERDHPSR

-415 GGTVAHILLEQAPPP
+415 GGTVAHIVLEQAPP
-430 ASEPPRASRVS
+430 SPPPTLRGEGESS
-441 QGQRLFP
+441 SLSLFP
-448 LSAASRTALRRY
+448 LSAAAQPALRQY
-460 AGTLADR
+460 AGTLADH
-467 LDGLDVASVG
+467 LDQGLDPASAG

-485 HLARRAVVIAD
+485 HLPRRAVVLGTD
-496 GRGELAANLRRL
+496 RHELAANLRRL
-508 AEDLPSEDVLTGDV
+508 AEDLPSEDVITGDV
-522 LPDPGPGPV
+522 LPEPGPGTV

-549 ATEPEFAALVDEVE
+549 ATEPEFASLVDEVE

-571 FSPRQVLTEG
+571 FSPRQVLTDG
-581 ELDGIDRVQTMI
+581 DVDGIDRVQTMI

-605 AYGVGPKAVIGHSV
+605 AYGVAPAAVIGHSV

-627 AGAMS
+627 AGAMT

-649 AEGKGAMV
+649 AEGKGAMA
-657 MVGLPFEEAAG
+657 MVGLSFEEAAE

-694 AVEAVLNEWP
+694 AVEEVVSDWP
-704 AEGIVAR
+704 AEGIVVR

-736 DLAFGAPRIPMYTT
+736 DLSFGAPRIPMYTT

-758 PVLDSA
+758 PVLDSG

-771 DPVRLA
+771 DPVRLC
-777 AATQAAAQDGYRAFL
+777 AATTAAAQDGYRAFL
-792 EISPHPVVAHSITE
+792 EISPHPVVTHSITE
-806 TIEEAGFED
+806 TLAETGYED
-815 VFVGTSLRR
+815 VFAGTSLRR

-830 TLLAA
+830 TFLIAL
-835 VGLAHCHGVE
+835 GTAHCHGID
-845 VDWSRLQPSGD
+845 VDWNRLQPYGD
-856 LADLPPYAWQHR
+856 LATLPPYAWQHR
-868 RHWRDASA
+868 RHWRDAA
-876 GDDENRGHDVHSH
+876 GGEDENRGHDVRSH
-889 TLLGAGTSL
+889 TLLGAGTGL
-898 AGSRSRLWRT
+898 AGSRTRVWRT
-908 SLEDANRPYPGSHAL
+908 SLEDANRPYPGSHAVG
-923 NGVEIVPAA
+923 GVEIVPAA
-932 VLVNTFLHAVAGAD
+932 VLVNTFLRAAAAED
-946 GAVPVLTDVE
+946 RPVPVLTDVE
-956 MMHPLMT
+956 MTHPLMT
-963 AERRQIQIVHEPPAI
+963 AERRQIQVVHEPPAI

-999 TASVAAPGD
+999 TACVAAPGD
-1008 AAARSNGAVQ
+1008 
-1018 GNGAARGKGAA
+1018 GAAP
-1029 HDHAAAHGNGVA
+1029 
-1041 AGRAPALPDVLPEA
+1041 PALPDALPNA
-1055 GTTGLTPLDT
+1055 DATGLTPIDP
-1065 GFVHRRLAAVGV
+1065 GFVQQRLAAVGV
-1077 PATGFE
+1077 PTTGFD
-1083 WTIQTLLGGEGV
+1083 WTIETLLRGDGV
-1095 LRATVRTGHP
+1095 LRATVRTQP
-1105 DDTYPDD
+1105 PPSPPSDEPRDANEPWDAD
-1112 GQAGNGQAEGGQAVK
+1112 QPCAVS
-1127 APLTW
+1127 PTW

-1171 VIIHAAVDPAG
+1171 VIIEAAVHPAE
-1182 DDTVQALLADADGRV
+1182 DDSVLALLADADGRV
-1197 VGHLSGL
+1197 LGHLSGL
-1204 RYPVIDAPAPAE
+1204 RYPVIDAPALAE
-1216 EELREPADSFA
+1216 EDLREPAESFA
-1227 GLPPDELREHVQ
+1227 DLPPEHLRERVL
-1239 TEVRAEIAAVMRL
+1239 TEARAEIAAVMRL
-1252 DTEDLAVRRPLIEQG
+1252 SPEDLAIRRPLVEQG

-1273 VMVRRR
+1273 VMVRRH

-1304 HLVGLLTTRKPRQ
+1304 HVVDLLATRRP
-1317 DAAPEAVLESVPA
+1317 DPATEPVLEIVPA
-1330 FGG
+1330 IGG

>member
-1 MEPVAVVGIG
+1 MVDSPRGVRAEPVAVVGIG
-11 CRFPGDAGSPDAFWD
+11 FRLPGDVRSPDEFWD
-26 LLCAA
+26 LLCAG
-31 RNTTRPLPAERWRP
+31 RNTTRPLPAERWRR
-45 YENHS
+45 YENRS

-63 GSFLNDIE
+63 GSFLSDIE

-96 ETAWEALEHAGLPPH
+96 ETVWEALENAGLPPH
-111 ALAGTDA
+111 RLAGTDA
-118 GVFVGVCTADYGG
+118 GAFIGVCTADYGG

-165 PSMAVDTA
+165 PSMAIDTA

-191 ESDVALAG
+191 ESDIALAG

-229 AAADGY
+229 ASADGY

-248 LSDARRDGDRILAL
+248 LSDAQRDGDRILAL

-276 IMAPCGAAQEHV
+276 IMAPCGEAQEHV

-294 QAGISPATVGYV
+294 QAGVAPSTVDYI

-320 AEALAAVYGTGRPPG
+320 AGALSSVYGTRRSPG

-374 VLTTPNPAISWETS
+374 VLTTLNPAIPWETS
-388 GLRLV
+388 GLRVV
-393 TERSAWPERGHPRR
+393 TERSAWPERDHPRR

-415 GGTVAHILLEQAPPP
+415 GGTVAHIVLEQAPS
-430 ASEPPRASRVS
+430 AREAPR
-441 QGQRLFP
+441 GEGTGELFP
-448 LSAASRTALRRY
+448 LSAASEQALRQY
-460 AGTLADR
+460 AGRLADH
-467 LDGLDVASVG
+467 LGNGLDLASAG
-477 HTLALRRS
+477 HTLALRRT
-485 HLARRAVVIAD
+485 HLARRAVVIGAD
-496 GRGELAANLRRL
+496 RDELAAGLRRL
-508 AEDLPSEDVLTGDV
+508 AEDVPAEAVLTGDV
-522 LPDPGPGPV
+522 LPELGPGPV

-549 ATEPEFAALVDEVE
+549 AVPEFASLVDEVE

-571 FSPRQVLTEG
+571 FSPRQVLADG
-581 ELDGIDRVQTMI
+581 DLDTIDRVQTMI

-605 AYGVGPKAVIGHSV
+605 AYGVAPKAVIGHSV

-627 AGAMS
+627 AGTMT

-657 MVGLPFEEAAG
+657 MVDLSFEEAAE

-704 AEGIVAR
+704 AEGIVVR

-736 DLAFGAPRIPMYTT
+736 DLSFGAPRVPMYTT
-750 VLADPRST
+750 ALTDPRST
-758 PVLDSA
+758 PVLDGA

-771 DPVRLA
+771 DPVRLT
-777 AATQAAAQDGYRAFL
+777 AATTAAAQDGYRVFL
-792 EISPHPVVAHSITE
+792 EISPHPVVAHSVTE
-806 TIEEAGFED
+806 TLSENGFED

-824 NQPERS
+824 NQPEPQ
-830 TLLAA
+830 TFLVAL
-835 VGLAHCHGVE
+835 GTAHCHGVD
-845 VDWSRLQPSGD
+845 VDWSRLQPSGG
-856 LADLPPYAWQHR
+856 LAELPPYAWQHR
-868 RHWRDASA
+868 RHWRESYIE
-876 GDDENRGHDVHSH
+876 DDNRGHDVHSH

-898 AGSRSRLWRT
+898 AGSRTRVWRT
-908 SLEDANRPYPGSHAL
+908 SLEDANRPYPGSHTL

-932 VLVNTFLHAVAGAD
+932 VLVNTFLHAVED
-946 GAVPVLTDVE
+946 EDVTLTDVE

-963 AERRQIQIVHEPPAI
+963 AERRQIQVVHEPPVV
-978 RLAARTPAGPGE
+978 RLAARTPAGPDE

-999 TASVAAPGD
+999 TADVAAPGQ
-1008 AAARSNGAVQ
+1008 V
-1018 GNGAARGKGAA
+1018 K
-1029 HDHAAAHGNGVA
+1029 
-1041 AGRAPALPDVLPEA
+1041 PDVLPDA
-1055 GTTGLTPLDT
+1055 GALTPIDP
-1065 GFVHRRLAAVGV
+1065 GFVHRRLATVGV
-1077 PATGFE
+1077 PSTGFDWRIE
-1083 WTIQTLLGGEGV
+1083 TLLSGDGV
-1095 LRATVRTGHP
+1095 LRATVRTGEP
-1105 DDTYPDD
+1105 
-1112 GQAGNGQAEGGQAVK
+1112 GS
-1127 APLTW
+1127 W
-1132 APALDAVMSVA
+1132 APALDATMSVA

-1156 VHIDEVALTGTPPET
+1156 VHIDEMVLIGTPPST
-1171 VIIHAAVDPAG
+1171 VIIDAAVDPDA
-1182 DDTVQALLADADGRV
+1182 DDTVRALLADVDGRV
-1197 VGHLSGL
+1197 VGHLTGL

-1216 EELREPADSFA
+1216 EDLRGPAEAFA
-1227 GLPPDELREHVQ
+1227 GLTPEDLRERVLP
-1239 TEVRAEIAAVMRL
+1239 EVRAEIAAVMRL
-1252 DTEDLAVRRPLIEQG
+1252 AAEDLAPRRPLVEQG

-1304 HLVGLLTTRKPRQ
+1304 HLVGLLTAPR
-1317 DAAPEAVLESVPA
+1317 PEAAAETVPESMPA
-1330 FGG
+1330 IGG

>member
-1 MEPVAVVGIG
+1 MVDSPRGARVEPVAVIGIG
-11 CRFPGDAGSPDAFWD
+11 CRLPGDAHSPDEFWD
-26 LLCAA
+26 LLCDG
-31 RNTTRPLPAERWRP
+31 RNTTRSLPAERWRR
-45 YENHS
+45 YENRS
-50 PEYAAALRDAVRH
+50 PEYAAALRGAVRH
-63 GSFLNDIE
+63 GSFLSDIE

-96 ETAWEALEHAGLPPH
+96 ETAWEALENAGLPPH
-111 ALAGTDA
+111 ELAGTDA
-118 GVFVGVCTADYGG
+118 GVFMGVCTADYGG

-165 PSMAVDTA
+165 PSMAIDTA

-191 ESDVALAG
+191 ENDVALAG

-229 AAADGY
+229 ASADGY

-276 IMAPCGAAQEHV
+276 IMAPCGEAQEHV
-288 MTRACR
+288 MIRACR
-294 QAGISPATVGYV
+294 QAGVEPSTVDYI

-320 AEALAAVYGTGRPPG
+320 AGALSSVYGTRRPPG

-374 VLTTPNPAISWETS
+374 VLNSPNPAIPWETS
-388 GLRLV
+388 GLRVV
-393 TERSAWPERGHPRR
+393 TERSAWPERDHPRR

-415 GGTVAHILLEQAPPP
+415 GGTVAHIVLEQAPPAQP
-430 ASEPPRASRVS
+430 VPRDEET
-441 QGQRLFP
+441 GERLFP
-448 LSAASRTALRRY
+448 LSAASEQALRQY
-460 AGTLADR
+460 AGRLADHFEK
-467 LDGLDVASVG
+467 GLDLASAG
-477 HTLALRRS
+477 HTLALRRT
-485 HLARRAVVIAD
+485 HLPRRAVVIGAD
-496 GRGELAANLRRL
+496 GDELAAGLRRL
-508 AEDLPSEDVLTGDV
+508 ADDVPAEAVLTGDV
-522 LPDPGPGPV
+522 LPELGPGPV

-549 ATEPEFAALVDEVE
+549 AVPEFASLVDEVE

-571 FSPRQVLTEG
+571 FSPRQVLADG
-581 ELDGIDRVQTMI
+581 DLDTIDRVQNMI

-605 AYGVGPKAVIGHSV
+605 AYGVAPKAVIGHSV

-627 AGAMS
+627 AGAMT

-657 MVGLPFEEAAG
+657 MVDLSFEEAAD

-694 AVEAVLNEWP
+694 AVEVVVNEWP
-704 AEGIVAR
+704 AEGIVVR

-717 AFHSPHMEPLAVE
+717 AFHSPHMDPLAVE
-730 LAAATA
+730 LAAATT
-736 DLAFGAPRIPMYTT
+736 DLSFGAPRIPMYTT
-750 VLADPRST
+750 ALADPRST

-771 DPVRLA
+771 EPVRLA
-777 AATQAAAQDGYRAFL
+777 AATTAAAQDGYRVFL
-792 EISPHPVVAHSITE
+792 EISPHPVVAHSVTE
-806 TIEEAGFED
+806 TLSENGFED

-824 NQPERS
+824 NQPELQ
-830 TLLAA
+830 TFLIA
-835 VGLAHCHGVE
+835 VGTAHCHGVD
-845 VDWSRLQPSGD
+845 VDWSRLQPSGG
-856 LADLPPYAWQHR
+856 LTDLPPYAWQHR
-868 RHWRDASA
+868 RHWRESYNEE
-876 GDDENRGHDVHSH
+876 GNRGHDVHSH

-898 AGSRSRLWRT
+898 AGSRTRVWRT
-908 SLEDANRPYPGSHAL
+908 CLEDANRPYPGSHAL

-932 VLVNTFLHAVAGAD
+932 VLVNTFLHAVED
-946 GAVPVLTDVE
+946 EDVTLTDVE

-963 AERRQIQIVHEPPAI
+963 AQRRQIQVVHEPPAI
-978 RLAARTPAGPGE
+978 RLAARTPAGPDE

-999 TASVAAPGD
+999 TADVAAPGQ
-1008 AAARSNGAVQ
+1008 V
-1018 GNGAARGKGAA
+1018 K
-1029 HDHAAAHGNGVA
+1029 
-1041 AGRAPALPDVLPEA
+1041 PDVLPDA
-1055 GTTGLTPLDT
+1055 GGLTPMDP
-1065 GFVHRRLAAVGV
+1065 GFVHNRLATVGV
-1077 PATGFE
+1077 PSTGFD
-1083 WTIQTLLGGEGV
+1083 WTIETLLSGDGV
-1095 LRATVRTGHP
+1095 LRATVRTEKP
-1105 DDTYPDD
+1105 
-1112 GQAGNGQAEGGQAVK
+1112 EG
-1127 APLTW
+1127 W
-1132 APALDAVMSVA
+1132 ASALDAAMSVA

-1156 VHIDEVALTGTPPET
+1156 VHIDEVVLTGTPPTT
-1171 VIIHAAVDPAG
+1171 VIIDAAVDPAA
-1182 DDTVQALLADADGRV
+1182 DDTVRALVADLDGRV

-1204 RYPVIDAPAPAE
+1204 RYPVIDAPAPDEEDFRQPAE
-1216 EELREPADSFA
+1216 SFG
-1227 GLPPDELREHVQ
+1227 GLAP
-1239 TEVRAEIAAVMRL
+1239 EVLHERVLPEVCAEIAAVMRL
-1252 DTEDLAVRRPLIEQG
+1252 APEDLAIRRPLVEQG

-1279 LEKRFGCRLPAT
+1279 LEKRFGCRLPTT

-1296 PTISAIAD
+1296 PTISAIAN
-1304 HLVGLLTTRKPRQ
+1304 HLVELLSTSKQ
-1317 DAAPEAVLESVPA
+1317 DAAAETVPESMPA
-1330 FGG
+1330 IGG

>member
-1 MEPVAVVGIG
+1 MADSPSGVRAEPVAVVGIG
-11 CRFPGDAGSPDAFWD
+11 CRFPGDAGSPDEFWD
-26 LLCAA
+26 LLCAG
-31 RNTTRPLPAERWRP
+31 RNTTRPLPAERWRS
-45 YENHS
+45 YENRG
-50 PEYAAALRDAVRH
+50 PEHAAALRDAVRH
-63 GSFLNDIE
+63 GSFLSDIE

-111 ALAGTDA
+111 RLAGTDA

-229 AAADGY
+229 ATADGY

-248 LSDARRDGDRILAL
+248 LSDARRDGDRVLAL

-276 IMAPCGAAQEHV
+276 IMAPCGEAQEHV

-294 QAGISPATVGYV
+294 QAGISPATVDYI

-320 AEALAAVYGTGRPPG
+320 AAALASVYGAGRRAG

-354 GIAGVIKAVLA
+354 GIAGIIKAVLA
-365 LDRGEIPPS
+365 LHRGEIPPS

-388 GLRLV
+388 GLSVV
-393 TERSAWPERGHPRR
+393 TERAAWPERDHPSR

-415 GGTVAHILLEQAPPP
+415 GGTVAHIVLEQAPPAP
-430 ASEPPRASRVS
+430 QAPRGEGT
-441 QGQRLFP
+441 GQRLFP
-448 LSAASRTALRRY
+448 LSAVSEPALRQY

-467 LDGLDVASVG
+467 IGEFDLTSAG

-485 HLARRAVVIAD
+485 HLPRRAVVLGAD
-496 GRGELAANLRRL
+496 RNELTANLRRL
-508 AEDLPSEDVLTGDV
+508 AGDLPSEDVLTGDV
-522 LPDPGPGPV
+522 LPDPGPGPI

-542 GMGRELL
+542 GMGRDLL
-549 ATEPEFAALVDEVE
+549 ATAPEFASLVDEIE

-571 FSPRQVLTEG
+571 FSPRQVLAEG
-581 ELDGIDRVQTMI
+581 DLDGIDRVQTMI

-605 AYGVGPKAVIGHSV
+605 AYGVTPRAVIGHSV

-627 AGAMS
+627 AGAMTVS
-632 VADGARLICRR
+632 DGARLICRR

-657 MVGLPFEEAAG
+657 MVGLPFEEAAE

-679 ISSAPGSTVLSGDVA
+679 ISSSPASTVLSGDVA
-694 AVEAVLNEWP
+694 AVEAVVDAWP
-704 AEGIVAR
+704 AEGIVVR

-717 AFHSPHMEPLAVE
+717 AFHSPHMDPLAVE
-730 LAAATA
+730 LAGAVA
-736 DLAFGAPRIPMYTT
+736 DLSFGAPRIPMYTT

-758 PVLDSA
+758 PVLDRA

-771 DPVRLA
+771 EPVRLA
-777 AATQAAAQDGYRAFL
+777 AATEAAAQDGYRAFL
-792 EISPHPVVAHSITE
+792 EISPHPVVAHSVSE
-806 TIEEAGFED
+806 TLAEAGFED
-815 VFVGTSLRR
+815 VFVGTTLRR
-824 NQPERS
+824 NQPER
-830 TLLAA
+830 TALLTAL
-835 VGLAHCHGVE
+835 GLAHCHGVD

-856 LADLPPYAWQHR
+856 LAALPSYAWQRR
-868 RHWRDASA
+868 RHWRDTP
-876 GDDENRGHDVHSH
+876 GDDENRGHGVDSH
-889 TLLGAGTSL
+889 TLLGGGTRL
-898 AGSRSRLWRT
+898 AGSSARVWRT

-923 NGVEIVPAA
+923 RGVEIVPAA
-932 VLVNTFLHAVAGAD
+932 VLVNTFLCAGAD
-946 GAVPVLTDVE
+946 EDGGLPVLTGVE
-956 MMHPLMT
+956 MTHPLMT
-963 AERRQIQIVHEPPAI
+963 AERRQIQVVHEPPAI
-978 RLAARTPAGPGE
+978 RLGARTPAAPGE

-999 TASVAAPGD
+999 TAAMAAPGG
-1008 AAARSNGAVQ
+1008 AAA
-1018 GNGAARGKGAA
+1018 
-1029 HDHAAAHGNGVA
+1029 
-1041 AGRAPALPDVLPEA
+1041 PDRVLA
-1055 GTTGLTPLDT
+1055 DADGLVPLDT

-1077 PATGFE
+1077 PTTGFD
-1083 WTIQTLLGGEGV
+1083 WTIRTLLGGAGV
-1095 LRATVRTGHP
+1095 LRATVRT
-1105 DDTYPDD
+1105 
-1112 GQAGNGQAEGGQAVK
+1112 AEA
-1127 APLTW
+1127 LTW

-1171 VIIHAAVDPAG
+1171 VIIETVVDPAG

-1204 RYPVIDAPAPAE
+1204 RYPVIDTPAAADDD
-1216 EELREPADSFA
+1216 LREPAESYA
-1227 GLPPDELREHVQ
+1227 GLSPEKLRDHVQ
-1239 TEVRAEIAAVMRL
+1239 TETRAEIAAVMRL
-1252 DTEDLAVRRPLIEQG
+1252 APEDLAIRRPLVEQG

-1296 PTISAIAD
+1296 PTISAIAAHVAD
-1304 HLVGLLTTRKPRQ
+1304 LLATPPPTPV
-1317 DAAPEAVLESVPA
+1317 AEPVLEHVPA
-1330 FGG
+1330 IGG

>member
-1 MEPVAVVGIG
+1 MVNSPRGDQVEPVAVVGIG
-11 CRFPGDAGSPDAFWD
+11 CRLPGDVRSPDEFWD
-26 LLCAA
+26 LLCSG
-31 RNTTRPLPAERWRP
+31 RNTTRPLPAERWRR
-45 YENHS
+45 YENRS

-63 GSFLNDIE
+63 GSFLSDVE

-111 ALAGTDA
+111 ELAGTDA
-118 GVFVGVCTADYGG
+118 GVFVGVCTADYGS

-165 PSMAVDTA
+165 PSMAIDTA

-199 GVNLLVTPGQTLTL
+199 GVNLLLTPGQTLTL

-229 AAADGY
+229 ASADGY

-248 LSDARRDGDRILAL
+248 LTDARRDGDRILAL

-276 IMAPCGAAQEHV
+276 IMAPCGEAQEHV
-288 MTRACR
+288 MARACR
-294 QAGISPATVGYV
+294 QAGVAPSTVDYV

-320 AEALAAVYGTGRPPG
+320 AGALASVYGTRRPPG

-365 LDRGEIPPS
+365 LHRGEIPAS
-374 VLTTPNPAISWETS
+374 VLTTLNPAIPWEAS
-388 GLRLV
+388 GLHVV
-393 TERSAWPERGHPRR
+393 TERSAWPERDHPSR

-415 GGTVAHILLEQAPPP
+415 GGTVAHIVLEQAPPAPSVAP
-430 ASEPPRASRVS
+430 AEGA
-441 QGQRLFP
+441 GERLFP
-448 LSAASRTALRRY
+448 LTAASERALRQY
-460 AGTLADR
+460 AGRLADH
-467 LDGLDVASVG
+467 LGEGLDLASAG
-477 HTLALRRS
+477 HTLALRRT
-485 HLARRAVVIAD
+485 HLARRAVVIGA
-496 GRGELAANLRRL
+496 GRDELAGHLRRL
-508 AEDLPSEDVLTGDV
+508 AEDVPSEAVLTGDV
-522 LPDPGPGPV
+522 LPEPGPGPV

-542 GMGRELL
+542 GMGQDLL
-549 ATEPEFAALVDEVE
+549 AVPEFASLVDEVE

-571 FSPRQVLTEG
+571 FSPRQVLADG
-581 ELDGIDRVQTMI
+581 DLDTIDRVQTMI

-605 AYGVGPKAVIGHSV
+605 AYGVAPKAVIGHSV

-627 AGAMS
+627 AGAMT

-657 MVGLPFEEAAG
+657 MVGLSFEEAAQ

-694 AVEAVLNEWP
+694 AVDAVVDEWP
-704 AEGIVAR
+704 AEGIVVR

-717 AFHSPHMEPLAVE
+717 AFHSPHMESLAVE
-730 LAAATA
+730 LAAVTA

-750 VLADPRST
+750 ALADPRST
-758 PVLDSA
+758 SVLDSA

-771 DPVRLA
+771 EPVRLT
-777 AATQAAAQDGYRAFL
+777 AATTAAAQDGHRVFL
-792 EISPHPVVAHSITE
+792 EISPHPVVAHSVTE
-806 TIEEAGFED
+806 TLSENGFED

-824 NQPERS
+824 NQPECS
-830 TLLAA
+830 AFLIA
-835 VGLAHCHGVE
+835 VGTAYCHGVE
-845 VDWSRLQPSGD
+845 VDWSRLQPAGGP
-856 LADLPPYAWQHR
+856 ADLPPYAWQHR
-868 RHWRDASA
+868 RHWRESYGED
-876 GDDENRGHDVHSH
+876 GNPGHDVHSH
-889 TLLGAGTSL
+889 TLLGAVGGL
-898 AGSRSRLWRT
+898 AGSRTRVWRT
-908 SLEDANRPYPGSHAL
+908 SLEDANRPYPGSHTL

-932 VLVNTFLHAVAGAD
+932 VLVNTFLHAAEDEDVT
-946 GAVPVLTDVE
+946 LTGVE
-956 MMHPLMT
+956 MTHPLMT
-963 AERRQIQIVHEPPAI
+963 AERRQIQVVHEPPAL
-978 RLAARTPAGPGE
+978 RLAARTPAGPDE
-990 PEPAWLVHV
+990 PEPAWLVHA
-999 TASVAAPGD
+999 TADVAAPGQVKPD
-1008 AAARSNGAVQ
+1008 M
-1018 GNGAARGKGAA
+1018 
-1029 HDHAAAHGNGVA
+1029 
-1041 AGRAPALPDVLPEA
+1041 LPDA
-1055 GTTGLTPLDT
+1055 GALTTIDP
-1065 GFVHRRLAAVGV
+1065 GFVRERLAAVGV
-1077 PATGFE
+1077 PSTGFE
-1083 WTIQTLLGGEGV
+1083 WTIETLLGGDGV
-1095 LRATVRTGHP
+1095 LRATVRTGE
-1105 DDTYPDD
+1105 
-1112 GQAGNGQAEGGQAVK
+1112 AGSW
-1127 APLTW
+1127 T
-1132 APALDAVMSVA
+1132 PALDAAMSVA

-1156 VHIDEVALTGTPPET
+1156 VRIDEVVLTGAPPST
-1171 VIIHAAVDPAG
+1171 VIVHAAVDPAA
-1182 DDTVQALLADADGRV
+1182 DDTVRVLLADVDGRV
-1197 VGHLSGL
+1197 AGHLAGL

-1216 EELREPADSFA
+1216 EDLGGPAESFA
-1227 GLPPDELREHVQ
+1227 GLAPEDLRERVLPQ
-1239 TEVRAEIAAVMRL
+1239 ISAEIAVVMRL
-1252 DTEDLAVRRPLIEQG
+1252 APEDLATRRPLVEQG

-1296 PTISAIAD
+1296 PTISAIAN
-1304 HLVGLLTTRKPRQ
+1304 HLVELLV
-1317 DAAPEAVLESVPA
+1317 AARPAAETVPEDMPA
-1330 FGG
+1330 IGG

>member
-1 MEPVAVVGIG
+1 MAEPVAVIGIG
-11 CRFPGDAGSPDAFWD
+11 CRLPGDVHSPDEFWD
-26 LLCAA
+26 LLNAG
-31 RNTTRPLPAERWRP
+31 RNTTRPLPAERWRRD
-45 YENHS
+45 ENRS

-63 GSFLNDIE
+63 GSFLDDIE
-71 GFDAEFFGLSPREAE
+71 GFDAEFFGVSPREAE

-111 ALAGTDA
+111 SLAGTDA
-118 GVFVGVCTADYGG
+118 GVFVGICTGDYGA

-165 PSMAVDTA
+165 PSMAIDTA

-191 ESDVALAG
+191 ENDVALAG

-229 AAADGY
+229 ASADGY
-235 GRGEGCGVVVLKR
+235 GRGEGVGVVVLKR
-248 LSDARRDGDRILAL
+248 LSDAQRDGDRILAL

-267 VNQDGHTNG
+267 VNQDGHTQG
-276 IMAPCGAAQEHV
+276 IMAPCGEAQAHV

-294 QAGISPATVGYV
+294 QAGVDPSTVDYI

-320 AEALAAVYGTGRPPG
+320 AGALSSVYGIGRSPA

-354 GIAGVIKAVLA
+354 GISGVIKAVLA
-365 LDRGEIPPS
+365 LHRDAIPPS
-374 VLTTPNPAISWETS
+374 VLTSLNPAIEWETS
-388 GLRLV
+388 GLRVV
-393 TERSAWPERGHPRR
+393 TERTEWPERDHPRR

-415 GGTVAHILLEQAPPP
+415 GGTVAHIVLEQAPPAP
-430 ASEPPRASRVS
+430 ETSRP
-441 QGQRLFP
+441 GTAGELFP
-448 LSAASRTALRRY
+448 LSAASEQALRQY
-460 AGTLADR
+460 AGKLADA
-467 LDGLDVASVG
+467 LGDGLDPASAG
-477 HTLALRRS
+477 HTLALRRT
-485 HLARRAVVIAD
+485 HLPRRAVVIGSDA
-496 GRGELAANLRRL
+496 GELVAGLRRL
-508 AEDLPSEDVLTGDV
+508 ADDVPGEAILTGDV
-522 LPDPGPGPV
+522 LPDLGPGPV

-549 ATEPEFAALVDEVE
+549 AVPEFASLVDEVE
-563 PIFAEEIG
+563 PIFQEEIG
-571 FSPRQVLTEG
+571 FSPRQVLTDG
-581 ELDGIDRVQTMI
+581 DLDSIDRVQTMI

-605 AYGVGPKAVIGHSV
+605 SYGVTPKAVIGHSV

-643 SRLLRQ
+643 SVLLRQ

-657 MVGLPFEEAAG
+657 MVDLSFEEAAD

-694 AVEAVLNEWP
+694 AVEEVVDDWP
-704 AEGIVAR
+704 GEGIVAR

-717 AFHSPHMEPLAVE
+717 AFHSPQMEPLAVE
-730 LAAATA
+730 LAARTA
-736 DLAFGAPRIPMYTT
+736 GLTFGAPRIPMYSTA
-750 VLADPRST
+750 LPDPRST
-758 PVLDSA
+758 SVLDGA

-777 AATQAAAQDGYRAFL
+777 AATTAAAQDGHRVFL
-792 EISPHPVVAHSITE
+792 EIGSHPVVAHSVTE
-806 TIEEAGFED
+806 TLSEAGFED

-824 NQPERS
+824 NQPE
-830 TLLAA
+830 LATFLVA
-835 VGLAHCHGVE
+835 VGTAHCHGVD

-868 RHWRDASA
+868 RHWRESYLEND
-876 GDDENRGHDVHSH
+876 NRGHDVGSF

-898 AGSRSRLWRT
+898 AGSRTRVWRT
-908 SLEDANRPYPGSHAL
+908 SVEDANRPYPGSHTL
-923 NGVEIVPAA
+923 NGIEIVPAA
-932 VLVNTFLHAVAGAD
+932 VLVNTFLHAAEDEDVT
-946 GAVPVLTDVE
+946 LTDVE

-963 AERRQIQIVHEPPAI
+963 AERRQIQVVHEPPVV
-978 RLAARTPAGPGE
+978 RLAARTPAAPDE

-999 TASVAAPGD
+999 TANVAAPGQ
-1008 AAARSNGAVQ
+1008 A
-1018 GNGAARGKGAA
+1018 K
-1029 HDHAAAHGNGVA
+1029 
-1041 AGRAPALPDVLPEA
+1041 PDVLPA
-1055 GTTGLTPLDT
+1055 ADGLVEIDP
-1065 GFVHRRLAAVGV
+1065 GYVHQRLAAVGV
-1077 PATGFE
+1077 PSTGFD
-1083 WTIQTLLGGEGV
+1083 WTIGTLLAGDGA
-1095 LRATVRTGHP
+1095 LRATVRTG
-1105 DDTYPDD
+1105 D
-1112 GQAGNGQAEGGQAVK
+1112 ASS
-1127 APLTW
+1127 W

-1156 VHIDEVALTGTPPET
+1156 VHIDEMVLTGAPPTT
-1171 VIIHAAVDPAG
+1171 VIIDAAVDPAA
-1182 DDTVQALLADADGRV
+1182 DDTARATLADVDGRV
-1197 VGHLSGL
+1197 VGHLTGL
-1204 RYPVIDAPAPAE
+1204 RYPVIDAPLQAEDDLAGPAE
-1216 EELREPADSFA
+1216 SFTGLSPEDLRERV
-1227 GLPPDELREHVQ
+1227 LPEI
-1239 TEVRAEIAAVMRL
+1239 RAEIAAVMRL
-1252 DTEDLAVRRPLIEQG
+1252 APDDLSIRRPLVEQG

-1304 HLVGLLTTRKPRQ
+1304 RLVELLLTATPAAKPEPTP
-1317 DAAPEAVLESVPA
+1317 DPMPA

>member
-1 MEPVAVVGIG
+1 MVDSPRGVRAEPVAVVGIG
-11 CRFPGDAGSPDAFWD
+11 FRLPGDVRSPDEFWD
-26 LLCAA
+26 LLCAG
-31 RNTTRPLPAERWRP
+31 RNTTRPLPAERWRR
-45 YENHS
+45 YENRS

-63 GSFLNDIE
+63 GSFLSDIE

-96 ETAWEALEHAGLPPH
+96 ETVWEALENAGLPPH
-111 ALAGTDA
+111 RLAGTDA
-118 GVFVGVCTADYGG
+118 GAFIGVCTADYGG

-165 PSMAVDTA
+165 PSMAIDTA

-191 ESDVALAG
+191 ESDIALAG

-229 AAADGY
+229 ASADGY

-248 LSDARRDGDRILAL
+248 LSDAQRDGDRILAL

-276 IMAPCGAAQEHV
+276 IMAPCGEAQEHV

-294 QAGISPATVGYV
+294 QAGVAPSTVDYI

-320 AEALAAVYGTGRPPG
+320 AGALSSVYGTRRSPG

-374 VLTTPNPAISWETS
+374 VLTTLNPAIPWETS
-388 GLRLV
+388 GLRVV
-393 TERSAWPERGHPRR
+393 TERSAWPERDHPRR

-415 GGTVAHILLEQAPPP
+415 GGTVAHIVLEQAPS
-430 ASEPPRASRVS
+430 AREAPR
-441 QGQRLFP
+441 GEGTGELFP
-448 LSAASRTALRRY
+448 LSAASEQALRQY
-460 AGTLADR
+460 AGRLADH
-467 LDGLDVASVG
+467 LGNGLDLASAG
-477 HTLALRRS
+477 HTLALRRT
-485 HLARRAVVIAD
+485 HLARRAVVIGAD
-496 GRGELAANLRRL
+496 RDELAAGLRRL
-508 AEDLPSEDVLTGDV
+508 AEDVPAEAVLTGDV
-522 LPDPGPGPV
+522 LPELGPGPV

-549 ATEPEFAALVDEVE
+549 AVPEFASLVDEVE

-571 FSPRQVLTEG
+571 FSPRQVLADG
-581 ELDGIDRVQTMI
+581 DLDTIDRVQTMI

-605 AYGVGPKAVIGHSV
+605 AYGVAPKAVIGHSV

-627 AGAMS
+627 AGAMT

-657 MVGLPFEEAAG
+657 MVDLSFEEAAE

-704 AEGIVAR
+704 AEGIVVR

-736 DLAFGAPRIPMYTT
+736 DLSFGAPRVPMYTT
-750 VLADPRST
+750 ALTDPRST
-758 PVLDSA
+758 PVLDGA

-771 DPVRLA
+771 DPVRLT
-777 AATQAAAQDGYRAFL
+777 AATTAAAQDGYRVFL
-792 EISPHPVVAHSITE
+792 EISPHPVVAHSVTE
-806 TIEEAGFED
+806 TLSENGFED

-824 NQPERS
+824 NQPEPQ
-830 TLLAA
+830 TFLVAL
-835 VGLAHCHGVE
+835 GTAHCHGVD
-845 VDWSRLQPSGD
+845 VDWSRLQPSGG
-856 LADLPPYAWQHR
+856 LAELPPYAWQHR
-868 RHWRDASA
+868 RHWRESYIE
-876 GDDENRGHDVHSH
+876 DDNRGHDVHSH

-898 AGSRSRLWRT
+898 AGSRTRVWRT
-908 SLEDANRPYPGSHAL
+908 SLEDANRPYPGSHTL

-932 VLVNTFLHAVAGAD
+932 VLVNTFLHAVED
-946 GAVPVLTDVE
+946 EDVTLTDVE

-963 AERRQIQIVHEPPAI
+963 AERRQIQVVHEPPVV
-978 RLAARTPAGPGE
+978 RLAARTPAGPDE

-999 TASVAAPGD
+999 TADVAAPGQ
-1008 AAARSNGAVQ
+1008 V
-1018 GNGAARGKGAA
+1018 K
-1029 HDHAAAHGNGVA
+1029 
-1041 AGRAPALPDVLPEA
+1041 PDVLPDA
-1055 GTTGLTPLDT
+1055 GALTPIDP
-1065 GFVHRRLAAVGV
+1065 GFVHRRLATVGV
-1077 PATGFE
+1077 PSTGFDWRIE
-1083 WTIQTLLGGEGV
+1083 TLLSGDGV
-1095 LRATVRTGHP
+1095 LRATVRTGEP
-1105 DDTYPDD
+1105 
-1112 GQAGNGQAEGGQAVK
+1112 GS
-1127 APLTW
+1127 W
-1132 APALDAVMSVA
+1132 APALDATMSVA

-1156 VHIDEVALTGTPPET
+1156 VHIDEMVLIGTPPST
-1171 VIIHAAVDPAG
+1171 VIIDAAVDPDA
-1182 DDTVQALLADADGRV
+1182 DDTVRALLADVDGRV
-1197 VGHLSGL
+1197 VGHLTGL

-1216 EELREPADSFA
+1216 EDLRGPAEAFA
-1227 GLPPDELREHVQ
+1227 GLTPEDLRERVLP
-1239 TEVRAEIAAVMRL
+1239 EVRAEIAAVMRL
-1252 DTEDLAVRRPLIEQG
+1252 AAEDLAPRRPLVEQG

-1304 HLVGLLTTRKPRQ
+1304 HLVGLLTAPR
-1317 DAAPEAVLESVPA
+1317 PEAAAETVPESMPA
-1330 FGG
+1330 IGG

>member
-1 MEPVAVVGIG
+1 MVDSPRGVQAEPVAVVGIG
-11 CRFPGDAGSPDAFWD
+11 CRLPGDVRSPDEFWD
-26 LLCAA
+26 LLSAG
-31 RNTTRPLPAERWRP
+31 RNTTRPLPAERWRR
-45 YENHS
+45 YENRG
-50 PEYAAALRDAVRH
+50 PEYAAALHGAVRH
-63 GSFLNDIE
+63 GSFLSDIE

-111 ALAGTDA
+111 ELAGTDA
-118 GVFVGVCTADYGG
+118 GVFMGVCTADYGG

-165 PSMAVDTA
+165 PSMAIDTA

-229 AAADGY
+229 ASADGY

-248 LSDARRDGDRILAL
+248 LSDARRDGDRVLAL
-262 VIGSA
+262 VVGSA

-276 IMAPCGAAQEHV
+276 IMAPCGEAQAHV
-288 MTRACR
+288 MDRACR
-294 QAGISPATVGYV
+294 QAGVAPSTVDYI

-320 AEALAAVYGTGRPPG
+320 AEALSSVYGAGRSPE

-354 GIAGVIKAVLA
+354 GITGVIKAVLA
-365 LDRGEIPPS
+365 LHRGEIPPS
-374 VLTTPNPAISWETS
+374 VLATTLNPAIAWEGS
-388 GLRLV
+388 GLRVV
-393 TERSAWPERGHPRR
+393 TEQSAWPERDHPRR

-415 GGTVAHILLEQAPPP
+415 GGTVAHIVLEQAPAAP
-430 ASEPPRASRVS
+430 EVRETPR
-441 QGQRLFP
+441 GGETGERLLP
-448 LSAASRTALRRY
+448 LSAASEQALRQY
-460 AGTLADR
+460 AGRLADR
-467 LDGLDVASVG
+467 LGKGLDPASAG
-477 HTLALRRS
+477 HTLALRRT
-485 HLARRAVVIAD
+485 HLARRAVVVGAD
-496 GRGELAANLRRL
+496 RDELAAGLRRL
-508 AEDLPSEDVLTGDV
+508 AEDVPGEAVVTGDV
-522 LPDPGPGPV
+522 LPELGPGPV

-549 ATEPEFAALVDEVE
+549 AVPEFASLVDEVE

-571 FSPRQVLTEG
+571 FSPRQVLADG
-581 ELDGIDRVQTMI
+581 DLDTIDRVQTMI

-605 AYGVGPKAVIGHSV
+605 AYGVVPKAVIGHSV
-619 GEIAAAVT
+619 GELAAAVT

-649 AEGKGAMV
+649 AEGRGAMA
-657 MVGLPFEEAAG
+657 MVDLSFEETEE

-679 ISSAPGSTVLSGDVA
+679 IASSPGSTVLSGDVA
-694 AVEAVLNEWP
+694 AVEAVVSEWP
-704 AEGIVAR
+704 VEGIVVR

-717 AFHSPHMEPLAVE
+717 AFHSPHMDPLAVE
-730 LAAATA
+730 LAASVA
-736 DLAFGAPRIPMYTT
+736 DLSFGTPRIPMYTT
-750 VLADPRST
+750 ALADPRAT
-758 PVLDSA
+758 PVLDGA

-771 DPVRLA
+771 DPVRLI
-777 AATQAAAQDGYRAFL
+777 AATTAAAQDGHRVFL
-792 EISPHPVVAHSITE
+792 EISPHPVVAHSVTE
-806 TIEEAGFED
+806 TLSENGFED

-824 NQPERS
+824 NQPEPL
-830 TLLAA
+830 TFLVAL
-835 VGLAHCHGVE
+835 GTAHCHGVD
-845 VDWSRLQPSGD
+845 VDWRRLQPSGG

-868 RHWRDASA
+868 RHWREEYVGED
-876 GDDENRGHDVHSH
+876 NRGHDVRSH
-889 TLLGAGTSL
+889 DLLGAGSGL
-898 AGSRSRLWRT
+898 AGSRTRVWRT
-908 SLEDANRPYPGSHAL
+908 SVEDANRPYPGSHAL

-932 VLVNTFLHAVAGAD
+932 VLVNTFLHAVED
-946 GAVPVLTDVE
+946 EDVTLTDVE

-963 AERRQIQIVHEPPAI
+963 AQRMQVQVVHEPPAI

-999 TASVAAPGD
+999 TADVAAPG
-1008 AAARSNGAVQ
+1008 
-1018 GNGAARGKGAA
+1018 
-1029 HDHAAAHGNGVA
+1029 HAK
-1041 AGRAPALPDVLPEA
+1041 PDVLPDA
-1055 GTTGLTPLDT
+1055 GALTEIDP
-1065 GFVHRRLAAVGV
+1065 GFVHRRLATVGV
-1077 PATGFE
+1077 PSTGFDWRIE
-1083 WTIQTLLGGEGV
+1083 TLLGGDGA
-1095 LRATVRTGHP
+1095 LRATVRTE
-1105 DDTYPDD
+1105 DT
-1112 GQAGNGQAEGGQAVK
+1112 ES
-1127 APLTW
+1127 W
-1132 APALDAVMSVA
+1132 APALDAAMSVA

-1156 VHIDEVALTGTPPET
+1156 VHIDEVVLTGAPPST
-1171 VIIHAAVDPAG
+1171 VIVDAAVDPAAE
-1182 DDTVQALLADADGRV
+1182 DTVRALLADVDGRV
-1197 VGHLSGL
+1197 VGHLTGL
-1204 RYPVIDAPAPAE
+1204 RYPVIDAPVPAE
-1216 EELREPADSFA
+1216 EDLGGPAESFA
-1227 GLPPDELREHVQ
+1227 GLAPEDLRERVLP
-1239 TEVRAEIAAVMRL
+1239 EIRAEIAAVMRL
-1252 DTEDLAVRRPLIEQG
+1252 APDDLAIRRPLVEQG

-1279 LEKRFGCRLPAT
+1279 LEKRFGRRLPAT

-1304 HLVGLLTTRKPRQ
+1304 HLAELLAAPRP
-1317 DAAPEAVLESVPA
+1317 DAAAETAPEAVLVI
-1330 FGG
+1330 GG

>member
-1 MEPVAVVGIG
+1 MVDSPRGVRAEPVAVVGIG
-11 CRFPGDAGSPDAFWD
+11 FRLPGDVRSPDEFWD
-26 LLCAA
+26 LLCAG
-31 RNTTRPLPAERWRP
+31 RNTTRPLPAERWRR
-45 YENHS
+45 YENRS

-63 GSFLNDIE
+63 GSFLSDIE

-96 ETAWEALEHAGLPPH
+96 ETVWEALENAGLPPH
-111 ALAGTDA
+111 RLAGTDA
-118 GVFVGVCTADYGG
+118 GAFIGVCTADYGG

-165 PSMAVDTA
+165 PSMAIDTA

-191 ESDVALAG
+191 ESDIALAG

-229 AAADGY
+229 ASADGY

-248 LSDARRDGDRILAL
+248 LSDAQRDGDRILAL

-276 IMAPCGAAQEHV
+276 IMAPCGEAQEHV

-294 QAGISPATVGYV
+294 QAGVAPSTVDYI

-320 AEALAAVYGTGRPPG
+320 AGALSSVYGTRRSPG

-374 VLTTPNPAISWETS
+374 VLTTLNPAIPWETS
-388 GLRLV
+388 GLRVV
-393 TERSAWPERGHPRR
+393 TERSAWPERDHPRR

-415 GGTVAHILLEQAPPP
+415 GGTVAHIVLEQAPSAPE
-430 ASEPPRASRVS
+430 APR
-441 QGQRLFP
+441 GEGTGELFP
-448 LSAASRTALRRY
+448 LSAASEQALRQY
-460 AGTLADR
+460 AGRLADH
-467 LDGLDVASVG
+467 LGNGLDLASAG
-477 HTLALRRS
+477 HTLALRRT
-485 HLARRAVVIAD
+485 HLARRAVVIGAD
-496 GRGELAANLRRL
+496 RDELAAGLRRL
-508 AEDLPSEDVLTGDV
+508 AEDVPAEAVLTGDV
-522 LPDPGPGPV
+522 LPELGPGPV

-549 ATEPEFAALVDEVE
+549 AVPEFASLVDEVE
-563 PIFAEEIG
+563 PIFVEEIG
-571 FSPRQVLTEG
+571 FSPRQVLADG
-581 ELDGIDRVQTMI
+581 DLDTIDRVQTMI

-605 AYGVGPKAVIGHSV
+605 AYGVAPKAVIGHSV

-627 AGAMS
+627 AGAMT

-657 MVGLPFEEAAG
+657 MVDLSFEEAAE
-668 RLAGRTDLVAA
+668 RLAGRADLVAA

-694 AVEAVLNEWP
+694 AVEAVVNEWP
-704 AEGIVAR
+704 AEGIVVR

-736 DLAFGAPRIPMYTT
+736 DLSFGAPRVPMYTT
-750 VLADPRST
+750 ALADPRST
-758 PVLDSA
+758 PVLDGA

-771 DPVRLA
+771 DPVRLT
-777 AATQAAAQDGYRAFL
+777 AATTAAAQDGYRVFL
-792 EISPHPVVAHSITE
+792 EISPHPVVAHSVTE
-806 TIEEAGFED
+806 TLSENGFED

-824 NQPERS
+824 NQPEPQ
-830 TLLAA
+830 TFLVAL
-835 VGLAHCHGVE
+835 GTAHCHGVD
-845 VDWSRLQPSGD
+845 VDWSRLQPSGG

-868 RHWRDASA
+868 RHWREAYA
-876 GDDENRGHDVHSH
+876 EDDNRGHDVHSH
-889 TLLGAGTSL
+889 TLLGAGTGL
-898 AGSRSRLWRT
+898 AGSRTRVWRT

-932 VLVNTFLHAVAGAD
+932 VLVNTFLHAVED
-946 GAVPVLTDVE
+946 EDVTLTDVE

-963 AERRQIQIVHEPPAI
+963 AERRQIQVVHEPPVV
-978 RLAARTPAGPGE
+978 RLAARTPAGPDE

-999 TASVAAPGD
+999 TADVAAPGQ
-1008 AAARSNGAVQ
+1008 V
-1018 GNGAARGKGAA
+1018 K
-1029 HDHAAAHGNGVA
+1029 
-1041 AGRAPALPDVLPEA
+1041 PDVLPDA
-1055 GTTGLTPLDT
+1055 GALTPIDP
-1065 GFVHRRLAAVGV
+1065 GFVHRRLATVGV
-1077 PATGFE
+1077 PSTGFDWRIE
-1083 WTIQTLLGGEGV
+1083 TLLSGDGV
-1095 LRATVRTGHP
+1095 LRATVRTGEP
-1105 DDTYPDD
+1105 
-1112 GQAGNGQAEGGQAVK
+1112 GS
-1127 APLTW
+1127 W
-1132 APALDAVMSVA
+1132 APALDATMSVA

-1156 VHIDEVALTGTPPET
+1156 VHIDEMVLIGTPPST
-1171 VIIHAAVDPAG
+1171 VIIDAAVDPDA
-1182 DDTVQALLADADGRV
+1182 DDTVRALLADVDGRV
-1197 VGHLSGL
+1197 VGHLTGL

-1216 EELREPADSFA
+1216 EDLRGPAEAFA
-1227 GLPPDELREHVQ
+1227 GLTPEDLRERVLP
-1239 TEVRAEIAAVMRL
+1239 EVRAEIAAVMRL
-1252 DTEDLAVRRPLIEQG
+1252 APEDLAPRRPLVEQG

-1304 HLVGLLTTRKPRQ
+1304 HLVGLLTAPR
-1317 DAAPEAVLESVPA
+1317 PEAAETVPESMPA
-1330 FGG
+1330 IGG

>member
-1 MEPVAVVGIG
+1 MEPVAVIGVG
-11 CRFPGDAGSPDAFWD
+11 CRLPGDVRSPDEFWD
-26 LLCAA
+26 LLRAG
-31 RNTTRPLPAERWRP
+31 RNTTRPLPAERWRQ
-45 YENHS
+45 YENRS
-50 PEYAAALRDAVRH
+50 PEHAAALRDAVRH
-63 GSFLNDIE
+63 GSFLSDIE

-96 ETAWEALEHAGLPPH
+96 ETTWEALENAGLPPH
-111 ALAGTDA
+111 ELAGTDA
-118 GVFVGVCTADYGG
+118 GVFMGVCTADYGG
-131 RLLEDLPQI
+131 SLLEDLPQI

-165 PSMAVDTA
+165 PSMAIDTA

-229 AAADGY
+229 ASADGY

-276 IMAPCGAAQEHV
+276 IMAPCGEAQAHV
-288 MTRACR
+288 MARACR
-294 QAGISPATVGYV
+294 QAGVAPSTVDYI

-320 AEALAAVYGTGRPPG
+320 AGALSSVYGARRPAG

-365 LDRGEIPPS
+365 LDRGEIPPT
-374 VLTTPNPAISWETS
+374 VLTTLNPAVPWETS
-388 GLRLV
+388 GLRVV
-393 TERSAWPERGHPRR
+393 TGRSAWPERDHPRR

-415 GGTVAHILLEQAPPP
+415 GGTVAHIVLEQAPAAP
-430 ASEPPRASRVS
+430 ETPRGR
-441 QGQRLFP
+441 GTGERLFP
-448 LSAASRTALRRY
+448 LSAASERALRQY
-460 AGTLADR
+460 AGTLADH
-467 LDGLDVASVG
+467 LGDGLDLASAG
-477 HTLALRRS
+477 HTLALRRT
-485 HLARRAVVIAD
+485 HLARRAVVVAAD
-496 GRGELAANLRRL
+496 EAELAAGLRRL
-508 AEDLPSEDVLTGDV
+508 AQDVPAEAVLTGDV
-522 LPDPGPGPV
+522 LPEPGPGPV

-549 ATEPEFAALVDEVE
+549 AVPEFASLVDEVE
-563 PIFAEEIG
+563 PIFVEEIG
-571 FSPRQVLTEG
+571 FSPRQVLADG
-581 ELDGIDRVQTMI
+581 DLDTIDRVQTMI

-605 AYGVGPKAVIGHSV
+605 AYGVAPKAVIGHSV

-627 AGAMS
+627 AGAMT

-657 MVGLPFEEAAG
+657 MVDMSFEEAAQ

-694 AVEAVLNEWP
+694 AVEEVVNEWP
-704 AEGIVAR
+704 VEGIVVR

-717 AFHSPHMEPLAVE
+717 AFHSPHMDPLAVE

-736 DLAFGAPRIPMYTT
+736 DLSFGAPRIPMYTT
-750 VLADPRST
+750 ALADPRST
-758 PVLDSA
+758 PVLDGA

-771 DPVRLA
+771 APVRLV
-777 AATQAAAQDGYRAFL
+777 AATTAAAQDGHRVFL
-792 EISPHPVVAHSITE
+792 EISPHPVVAHSVTE
-806 TIEEAGFED
+806 TLSENGFED

-824 NQPERS
+824 NQPEPR
-830 TLLAA
+830 TFLVAL
-835 VGLAHCHGVE
+835 GTAHCHGVD
-845 VDWSRLQPSGD
+845 VDWSRLQPSGG

-868 RHWRDASA
+868 RHWREVYTED
-876 GDDENRGHDVHSH
+876 GNRGHDVGSH
-889 TLLGAGTSL
+889 TLLGAGTGL
-898 AGSRSRLWRT
+898 AGSRTRVWRT
-908 SLEDANRPYPGSHAL
+908 SLEDANRPYPGSHTL

-932 VLVNTFLHAVAGAD
+932 VLVNTFLRAAEEEDVT
-946 GAVPVLTDVE
+946 LTDVE
-956 MMHPLMT
+956 MSHPLMT
-963 AERRQIQIVHEPPAI
+963 AQRRQIQVVHEPPAV

-999 TASVAAPGD
+999 TADVAAPGQ
-1008 AAARSNGAVQ
+1008 V
-1018 GNGAARGKGAA
+1018 K
-1029 HDHAAAHGNGVA
+1029 
-1041 AGRAPALPDVLPEA
+1041 PDVLPDA
-1055 GTTGLTPLDT
+1055 GALAPIDP
-1065 GFVHRRLAAVGV
+1065 GFVHKRLAAVGV
-1077 PATGFE
+1077 PSTGFD
-1083 WTIQTLLGGEGV
+1083 WTIETLLGADGE
-1095 LRATVRTGHP
+1095 LRATVRTADP
-1105 DDTYPDD
+1105 
-1112 GQAGNGQAEGGQAVK
+1112 ES
-1127 APLTW
+1127 W
-1132 APALDAVMSVA
+1132 APALDAVMSIA

-1156 VHIDEVALTGTPPET
+1156 VHIDEVVLTGSPPST
-1171 VIIHAAVDPAG
+1171 VIIDAAVDPAV
-1182 DDTVQALLADADGRV
+1182 DDTVQALLADVDGRV
-1197 VGHLSGL
+1197 VGHLTGL

-1216 EELREPADSFA
+1216 EDLRGPAESFAGVAPEELRERV
-1227 GLPPDELREHVQ
+1227 LPEI
-1239 TEVRAEIAAVMRL
+1239 RAEIAAVMRL
-1252 DTEDLAVRRPLIEQG
+1252 APEDLAIRRPLVEQG

-1279 LEKRFGCRLPAT
+1279 LEKRFGRRLPAT

-1304 HLVGLLTTRKPRQ
+1304 HLAGLLATPRP
-1317 DAAPEAVLESVPA
+1317 DAAVTAPESMPA
-1330 FGG
+1330 IGG

>member
-1 MEPVAVVGIG
+1 MVDTPRGARVEPVAVVGIG
-11 CRFPGDAGSPDAFWD
+11 CRLPGDVHSPDEFWD
-26 LLCAA
+26 LLCAG
-31 RNTTRPLPAERWRP
+31 RNTTRPLPAERWRR
-45 YENHS
+45 YETRS
-50 PEYAAALRDAVRH
+50 PEHAAALRDAVRH
-63 GSFLNDIE
+63 GSFLSDIE

-111 ALAGTDA
+111 ELAGTDA

-165 PSMAVDTA
+165 PSMAIDTA

-229 AAADGY
+229 ASADGY

-248 LSDARRDGDRILAL
+248 LSDAQRDGDRILAL
-262 VIGSA
+262 VAGSA

-276 IMAPCGAAQEHV
+276 IMAPCGEAQEHV
-288 MTRACR
+288 MARACK
-294 QAGISPATVGYV
+294 QAGVAPSTVDYV

-320 AEALAAVYGTGRPPG
+320 AGALSAVYGAGRPPG

-365 LDRGEIPPS
+365 LHRGEIPPS
-374 VLTTPNPAISWETS
+374 VLDTLNPAVAWETS
-388 GLRLV
+388 GLRVV
-393 TERSAWPERGHPRR
+393 TERSAWPERDHPRR

-415 GGTVAHILLEQAPPP
+415 GGTVAHILLEQAPPAPKAEGAP
-430 ASEPPRASRVS
+430 ARSE
-441 QGQRLFP
+441 RLFP
-448 LSAASRTALRRY
+448 LSAASEQALRQY
-460 AGTLADR
+460 AGRLADH
-467 LDGLDVASVG
+467 LGDGPDLASAG
-477 HTLALRRS
+477 HTLALRRT
-485 HLARRAVVIAD
+485 HLARRAVVIGTD
-496 GRGELAANLRRL
+496 QDELAAHLRRL
-508 AEDLPSEDVLTGDV
+508 ADDAPAEAVLTGDV
-522 LPDPGPGPV
+522 LPDLGPGPV

-549 ATEPEFAALVDEVE
+549 AVPEFASVVDEVE
-563 PIFAEEIG
+563 PIFAAEIG
-571 FSPRQVLTEG
+571 FSPRQVLADG
-581 ELDGIDRVQTMI
+581 DLDTIDRVQTMI

-605 AYGVGPKAVIGHSV
+605 AYGVAPKAVIGHSV

-657 MVGLPFEEAAG
+657 MVDLSFEEAAE
-668 RLAGRTDLVAA
+668 RLAGRADLVAA

-694 AVEAVLNEWP
+694 AVEEVVNEWP
-704 AEGIVAR
+704 AEGIVVR

-717 AFHSPHMEPLAVE
+717 AFHSPHMDPLAVE

-736 DLAFGAPRIPMYTT
+736 DLSFGAPRIPMYTT
-750 VLADPRST
+750 ALADPRAT
-758 PVLDSA
+758 PVLDGA

-771 DPVRLA
+771 EPVRLT
-777 AATQAAAQDGYRAFL
+777 AATTAAAQDGHRVFL
-792 EISPHPVVAHSITE
+792 EISPHPVVAHSVTE
-806 TIEEAGFED
+806 TLSENGFED
-815 VFVGTSLRR
+815 VYVGISLRR
-824 NQPERS
+824 NQPEQ
-830 TLLAA
+830 TAFLVA
-835 VGLAHCHGVE
+835 VGTAHCHGVE
-845 VDWSRLQPSGD
+845 VDWHRLQPDGG

-868 RHWRDASA
+868 RHWREAS
-876 GDDENRGHDVHSH
+876 GDDDNRGHDVHSH
-889 TLLGAGTSL
+889 TLLGAGTGL
-898 AGSRSRLWRT
+898 AGSRTRVWRT
-908 SLEDANRPYPGSHAL
+908 SLEDANRPYPGSHTL

-932 VLVNTFLHAVAGAD
+932 VLVNTFLHAVED
-946 GAVPVLTDVE
+946 EDVTLTDVE
-956 MMHPLMT
+956 MTHPLMT
-963 AERRQIQIVHEPPAI
+963 AERRQIQVVHEPPAV
-978 RLAARTPAGPGE
+978 RLAARTPADPDE

-999 TASVAAPGD
+999 TADVAAPGQ
-1008 AAARSNGAVQ
+1008 V
-1018 GNGAARGKGAA
+1018 K
-1029 HDHAAAHGNGVA
+1029 
-1041 AGRAPALPDVLPEA
+1041 PDVLPDA
-1055 GTTGLTPLDT
+1055 GALAPIDP
-1065 GFVHRRLAAVGV
+1065 GFVQQRLAAVGV
-1077 PATGFE
+1077 PSTGFD
-1083 WTIQTLLGGEGV
+1083 WTIGTLLAAHGA
-1095 LRATVRTGHP
+1095 LRATVHTGE
-1105 DDTYPDD
+1105 T
-1112 GQAGNGQAEGGQAVK
+1112 ES
-1127 APLTW
+1127 W
-1132 APALDAVMSVA
+1132 AAALDAAMSVA

-1156 VHIDEVALTGTPPET
+1156 VHIDEVVLTGPPPST
-1171 VIIHAAVDPAG
+1171 VVIDAEMDPAAE
-1182 DDTVQALLADADGRV
+1182 DTVRALLADVDGRV
-1197 VGHLSGL
+1197 VGHLRGL
-1204 RYPVIDAPAPAE
+1204 RYPVIDAPVPAE
-1216 EELREPADSFA
+1216 EDLRGAGESFA
-1227 GLPPDELREHVQ
+1227 GLAPEVLRDRVLP
-1239 TEVRAEIAAVMRL
+1239 EVRAEIAAVMRL
-1252 DTEDLAVRRPLIEQG
+1252 SAEDLAIRRPLVEQG

-1296 PTISAIAD
+1296 PTISAIAE
-1304 HLVGLLTTRKPRQ
+1304 HLVTLLATLEP
-1317 DAAPEAVLESVPA
+1317 APATEPVPESLPVV
-1330 FGG
+1330 GG

>member
-11 CRFPGDAGSPDAFWD
+11 CRLPGEARSPDEFWD
-26 LLCAA
+26 LLCAG
-31 RNTTRPLPAERWRP
+31 RNTTRPLPAERWLR
-45 YENHS
+45 YENRS
-50 PEYAAALRDAVRH
+50 PEDAAALRDAVRH
-63 GSFLNDIE
+63 GSFLSDIE

-111 ALAGTDA
+111 RLAGTDA

-229 AAADGY
+229 ASADGY

-248 LSDARRDGDRILAL
+248 LSDAERDGDRILAL
-262 VIGSA
+262 VVGSA

-276 IMAPCGAAQEHV
+276 IMAPCGEAQEHV
-288 MTRACR
+288 MARACR
-294 QAGISPATVGYV
+294 QAGVEPSTVDYV

-320 AEALAAVYGTGRPPG
+320 AGALSSVYGAGRPPG

-365 LDRGEIPPS
+365 LDRGEIPPT
-374 VLTTPNPAISWETS
+374 VLTTLNPAIAWEDS
-388 GLRLV
+388 GLRVV
-393 TERSAWPERGHPRR
+393 TERSPWPERDHPRR

-415 GGTVAHILLEQAPPP
+415 GGTVAHIVLEQAPPAP
-430 ASEPPRASRVS
+430 ETPRGEEA
-441 QGQRLFP
+441 GERLFP
-448 LSAASRTALRRY
+448 LSAASEQALRQY
-460 AGTLADR
+460 AGKLADH
-467 LDGLDVASVG
+467 LDDGAGLASVG
-477 HTLALRRS
+477 RTLALRRT
-485 HLARRAVVIAD
+485 HLARRAVVLGAD
-496 GRGELAANLRRL
+496 RDELAGGLRRL
-508 AEDLPSEDVLTGDV
+508 AGDVPAEAVITGDV
-522 LPDPGPGPV
+522 LPEPGPGPV

-549 ATEPEFAALVDEVE
+549 AVPEFASLVDEVE
-563 PIFAEEIG
+563 PVFAEEIG
-571 FSPRQVLTEG
+571 FSPRHVLADG
-581 ELDGIDRVQTMI
+581 DLDAIDRVQTMI
-593 FVMQLGLARLWN
+593 FVMQLGLARLWS
-605 AYGVGPKAVIGHSV
+605 AYGVVPKAVIGHSV

-627 AGAMS
+627 AGAMT

-643 SRLLRQ
+643 SRLLRK
-649 AEGKGAMV
+649 AEGKGAMA
-657 MVGLPFEEAAG
+657 MVGLSFEEAEE
-668 RLAGRTDLVAA
+668 RLAGRSDLVAA
-679 ISSAPGSTVLSGDVA
+679 IASAPGSTVLSGDVA
-694 AVEAVLNEWP
+694 AVEEVVNEWP
-704 AEGIVAR
+704 VDGIVVR

-717 AFHSPHMEPLAVE
+717 AFHSPHMAPLAVE
-730 LAAATA
+730 LAAAVA
-736 DLAFGAPRIPMYTT
+736 DLPFGAPRIPMYTT
-750 VLADPRST
+750 ALADPRST
-758 PVLDSA
+758 PVLDGA

-777 AATQAAAQDGYRAFL
+777 AATAAAAQDGHRVFL
-792 EISPHPVVAHSITE
+792 EISPHPVVAHSVTE
-806 TIEEAGFED
+806 TLAEHGYED

-824 NQPERS
+824 NQPERQ
-830 TLLAA
+830 TLLMA
-835 VGLAHCHGVE
+835 VGAAHCHGVE
-845 VDWSRLQPSGD
+845 VDWSRLQPSGG

-868 RHWRDASA
+868 RHWREAYP
-876 GDDENRGHDVHSH
+876 DDGNRGHDVRSH
-889 TLLGAGTSL
+889 TLLGAPTSL
-898 AGSRSRLWRT
+898 AGSRTRMWRT

-932 VLVNTFLHAVAGAD
+932 VLVNTFLAAAEDEDVTLHG
-946 GAVPVLTDVE
+946 VE
-956 MMHPLMT
+956 MTHPLMT
-963 AERRQIQIVHEPPAI
+963 AERRQIQVVHEPPAV

-999 TASVAAPGD
+999 TADVAAPGQ
-1008 AAARSNGAVQ
+1008 A
-1018 GNGAARGKGAA
+1018 K
-1029 HDHAAAHGNGVA
+1029 
-1041 AGRAPALPDVLPEA
+1041 PDVLPDA
-1055 GTTGLTPLDT
+1055 GALTPIDP

-1077 PATGFE
+1077 PSTGFG
-1083 WTIQTLLGGEGV
+1083 WTIETLLGADGA
-1095 LRATVRTGHP
+1095 LRATVRTGDP
-1105 DDTYPDD
+1105 
-1112 GQAGNGQAEGGQAVK
+1112 ES
-1127 APLTW
+1127 W

-1156 VHIDEVALTGTPPET
+1156 VRIDEVVLTGAPPET
-1171 VIIHAAVDPAG
+1171 VIVDAAVDPAA
-1182 DDTVQALLADADGRV
+1182 DDTVRALLADVDGRV
-1197 VGHLSGL
+1197 VGHLAGL
-1204 RYPVIDAPAPAE
+1204 RYPVIDAPASADEDLRGPAE
-1216 EELREPADSFA
+1216 SFA
-1227 GLPPDELREHVQ
+1227 GLTPEDLRERVLP
-1239 TEVRAEIAAVMRL
+1239 EVRAEIAAVMRL
-1252 DTEDLAVRRPLIEQG
+1252 APEDLAVRRPLVEQG

-1279 LEKRFGCRLPAT
+1279 LEKRFGRRLPAT

-1304 HLVGLLTTRKPRQ
+1304 HLAELLATPLP
-1317 DAAPEAVLESVPA
+1317 DATPAAVPESMPA
-1330 FGG
+1330 IGG

>member
-11 CRFPGDAGSPDAFWD
+11 CRLPGDARSPDEFWD
-26 LLCAA
+26 LLCSG
-31 RNTTRPLPAERWRP
+31 RNTTGPLPAERWRR
-45 YENHS
+45 YENRS
-50 PEYAAALRDAVRH
+50 PEDAAALRDAVRH
-63 GSFLNDIE
+63 GSFLSDIE

-111 ALAGTDA
+111 RLAGTDA

-229 AAADGY
+229 ASADGY

-276 IMAPCGAAQEHV
+276 IMAPCGEAQEHV
-288 MTRACR
+288 MIKACR
-294 QAGISPATVGYV
+294 QAGVAPSTVDYI

-320 AEALAAVYGTGRPPG
+320 AGALSSVYGTPRPPG

-374 VLTTPNPAISWETS
+374 VLTTLNEAIPWEDS
-388 GLRLV
+388 GLRVV
-393 TERSAWPERGHPRR
+393 TGRSAWPERDHPRR

-415 GGTVAHILLEQAPPP
+415 GGTVAHIVLEQAPPAQEAP
-430 ASEPPRASRVS
+430 GDEVT
-441 QGQRLFP
+441 GERLLP
-448 LSAASRTALRRY
+448 LSAASEQALRQY
-460 AGTLADR
+460 AGKLADH
-467 LDGLDVASVG
+467 LDSGLDLASAG
-477 HTLALRRS
+477 HTLALRRT
-485 HLARRAVVIAD
+485 HLARRAVVVGAGAD
-496 GRGELAANLRRL
+496 ELAAGLRRL
-508 AEDLPSEDVLTGDV
+508 AEDVPAEAVLTGDV
-522 LPDPGPGPV
+522 LPEPGPGPL

-549 ATEPEFAALVDEVE
+549 AVPEFASLVDEVE

-571 FSPRQVLTEG
+571 FSPRQVLADG
-581 ELDGIDRVQTMI
+581 ELDTIDRVQTMI

-605 AYGVGPKAVIGHSV
+605 AYGVVPEAVIGHSV

-643 SRLLRQ
+643 SRLLRR

-657 MVGLPFEEAAG
+657 MVGLSFEEAAD

-679 ISSAPGSTVLSGDVA
+679 IASAPGSTVLSGDVA
-694 AVEAVLNEWP
+694 AVEEVVNEWP
-704 AEGIVAR
+704 AEGIVVR

-730 LAAATA
+730 LAAVTA
-736 DLAFGAPRIPMYTT
+736 DLSFGAPRIPMYTT
-750 VLADPRST
+750 ALADPRST
-758 PVLDSA
+758 PVLDGA

-777 AATQAAAQDGYRAFL
+777 AATTAAAQDGYRVFL
-792 EISPHPVVAHSITE
+792 EISPHPVVAHSVTE
-806 TIEEAGFED
+806 TLSENGFED

-824 NQPERS
+824 NQPEAA
-830 TLLAA
+830 TFLVA
-835 VGLAHCHGVE
+835 VGTAHCHGVD
-845 VDWSRLQPSGD
+845 VDWSRIQPSGG

-868 RHWRDASA
+868 RHWREAYA
-876 GDDENRGHDVHSH
+876 DDGNRGHDVRSH
-889 TLLGAGTSL
+889 TLLGAVTSL
-898 AGSRSRLWRT
+898 AGSRTRMWRT

-932 VLVNTFLHAVAGAD
+932 VLVNTFLHAAEDEDVT
-946 GAVPVLTDVE
+946 LTDVE
-956 MMHPLMT
+956 MTHPLMT
-963 AERRQIQIVHEPPAI
+963 AERRQVQVVHEPPAV

-999 TASVAAPGD
+999 TADVAAPGQ
-1008 AAARSNGAVQ
+1008 V
-1018 GNGAARGKGAA
+1018 K
-1029 HDHAAAHGNGVA
+1029 
-1041 AGRAPALPDVLPEA
+1041 PDVLPDA
-1055 GTTGLTPLDT
+1055 GALSPIDP

-1077 PATGFE
+1077 PSTGFG
-1083 WTIQTLLGGEGV
+1083 WTIGTLLAGDGV
-1095 LRATVRTGHP
+1095 LRATVRTGEP
-1105 DDTYPDD
+1105 
-1112 GQAGNGQAEGGQAVK
+1112 GS
-1127 APLTW
+1127 W

-1156 VHIDEVALTGTPPET
+1156 VHIDEVVLTGTPPST
-1171 VIIHAAVDPAG
+1171 VIVHAAVDPAA
-1182 DDTVQALLADADGRV
+1182 DDTVRALLADVDGRV
-1197 VGHLSGL
+1197 VGHLTGL
-1204 RYPVIDAPAPAE
+1204 RYPVIDAPAPADE
-1216 EELREPADSFA
+1216 DLRGPAESFA
-1227 GLPPDELREHVQ
+1227 GLAPEDLRERVLP
-1239 TEVRAEIAAVMRL
+1239 EIRAEIAAVMR
-1252 DTEDLAVRRPLIEQG
+1252 TAPEDLAIRRPLVEQG

-1279 LEKRFGCRLPAT
+1279 LEKRFGRRLPAT

-1304 HLVGLLTTRKPRQ
+1304 HLVELLATPVQAAET
-1317 DAAPEAVLESVPA
+1317 APESMPA
-1330 FGG
+1330 IGG

>member
-11 CRFPGDAGSPDAFWD
+11 CRFPGDAGSPDEFWE
-26 LLCAA
+26 LLCAG
-31 RNTTRPLPAERWRP
+31 RNTTGPLPAERWRS
-45 YENHS
+45 YENRS
-50 PEYAAALRDAVRH
+50 PEDAAALRHAVRH

-71 GFDAEFFGLSPREAE
+71 GFDTEFFGLSPREAE

-96 ETAWEALEHAGLPPH
+96 ETAWEALEHAGLPPRD
-111 ALAGTDA
+111 LAGTDT
-118 GVFVGVCTADYGG
+118 GVFIGVCTDDYGR
-131 RLLEDLPQI
+131 RLLEDLPRI

-199 GVNLLVTPGQTLTL
+199 GVNLLVTPGETLTL
-213 GTAGALAPDGR
+213 GAAGALAPDGR

-235 GRGEGCGVVVLKR
+235 GRGEGCGVIVLKR
-248 LSDARRDGDRILAL
+248 LSDARRDGDRVLAL

-288 MTRACR
+288 MARACR
-294 QAGISPATVGYV
+294 QAGISPGTVDYI

-320 AEALAAVYGTGRPPG
+320 AGALSAVYGAGRPPG

-374 VLTTPNPAISWETS
+374 VLTTPNPAIAWETS
-388 GLRLV
+388 GLSVV
-393 TERSAWPERGHPRR
+393 TKRSAWPDRDHPSR

-415 GGTVAHILLEQAPPP
+415 GGTVAHILLQQAPPAP
-430 ASEPPRASRVS
+430 EVPRGDGT
-441 QGQRLFP
+441 GQRLFP
-448 LSAASRTALRRY
+448 LSAASETALRQY

-467 LDGLDVASVG
+467 LATSGQGLDLASVG
-477 HTLALRRS
+477 HTLARRRS
-485 HLARRAVVIAD
+485 HLGRRAVVIGAD
-496 GRGELAANLRRL
+496 RDELTAGLRRL
-508 AEDLPSEDVLTGDV
+508 AEDLPSEAVVTGDV
-522 LPDPGPGPV
+522 LPVPGPGPV
-531 WVFSGQGCQWR
+531 WVFAGQGCHWR

-549 ATEPEFAALVDEVE
+549 ATEPVFASLVDEVE
-563 PIFAEEIG
+563 PIFVEEIG
-571 FSPRQVLTEG
+571 FSPRQVLADG
-581 ELDGIDRVQTMI
+581 DLDGIDRQQTMI

-605 AYGVGPKAVIGHSV
+605 AYGVAPKAVIGHSV

-627 AGAMS
+627 AGAMTVS
-632 VADGARLICRR
+632 DGARLICRR
-643 SRLLRQ
+643 SVLLRQ

-657 MVGLPFEEAAG
+657 MVGLPFEEAAE

-694 AVEAVLNEWP
+694 AVEAVLDEWP
-704 AEGIVAR
+704 AEGIVVR

-717 AFHSPHMEPLAVE
+717 AFHSPHMEPLAVQ

-736 DLAFGAPRIPMYTT
+736 DLSFGSPRVPMYTT
-750 VLADPRST
+750 ALADPRST
-758 PVLDSA
+758 PVLDSQ

-777 AATQAAAQDGYRAFL
+777 AATTAAAQDGYRAFL
-792 EISPHPVVAHSITE
+792 EISPHPVVAHSLNE
-806 TIEEAGFED
+806 TLDETGFED

-824 NQPERS
+824 NQPERPAFL
-830 TLLAA
+830 TA
-835 VGLAHCHGVE
+835 VATAHCHGVE
-845 VDWSRLQPSGD
+845 LDWGRLQPDGG
-856 LADLPPYAWQHR
+856 LIALPPYAWQHR
-868 RHWRDASA
+868 RHWRDSYDGEA
-876 GDDENRGHDVHSH
+876 RGHDVHSH
-889 TLLGAGTSL
+889 TLLGTGTSL
-898 AGSRSRLWRT
+898 AGSQARVWRT

-923 NGVEIVPAA
+923 GGVEIVPAA
-932 VLVNTFLHAVAGAD
+932 VLVNTFLHATGD
-946 GAVPVLTDVE
+946 GTLTDVE

-963 AERRQIQIVHEPPAI
+963 AERRQIQVVHEPPGI
-978 RLAARTPAGPGE
+978 RLAARTPAAPGE
-990 PEPAWLVHV
+990 PEPAWLIHV
-999 TASVAAPGD
+999 TASVAAPG
-1008 AAARSNGAVQ
+1008 GAM
-1018 GNGAARGKGAA
+1018 
-1029 HDHAAAHGNGVA
+1029 
-1041 AGRAPALPDVLPEA
+1041 PDVLPDA
-1055 GTTGLTPLDT
+1055 AALTPIDT
-1065 GFVHRRLAAVGV
+1065 DFVHRRLAAVGV
-1077 PATGFE
+1077 PSTGFD
-1083 WTIQTLLGGEGV
+1083 WTIGTLLSGDGV
-1095 LRATVRTGHP
+1095 LRATVHTDHP
-1105 DDTYPDD
+1105 
-1112 GQAGNGQAEGGQAVK
+1112 AE
-1127 APLTW
+1127 APPTW

-1156 VHIDEVALTGTPPET
+1156 VHIDELTLTGAPPET
-1171 VIIHAAVDPAG
+1171 VIIDAAVDPAG
-1182 DDTVQALLADADGRV
+1182 DDTVRALLATPDGRV

-1204 RYPVIDAPAPAE
+1204 RYPVIDAPAAAEDELQEPAE
-1216 EELREPADSFA
+1216 SFA
-1227 GLPPDELREHVQ
+1227 GLPPEDLREFAL
-1239 TEVRAEIAAVMRL
+1239 TEVRAEIASVMRL
-1252 DTEDLAVRRPLIEQG
+1252 TPQDLALRRPLVEQG

-1304 HLVGLLTTRKPRQ
+1304 HLVDLLTTTRPST
-1317 DAAPEAVLESVPA
+1317 APEPVLETAPA
-1330 FGG
+1330 IGG

>member
-1 MEPVAVVGIG
+1 MVDSPSGIRPEPVAVVGIG

-26 LLCAA
+26 LLCDG
-31 RNTTRPLPAERWRP
+31 RNTTRPLPAERWLP
-45 YENHS
+45 YENRS
-50 PEYAAALRDAVRH
+50 PEDAAALRDAVRH
-63 GSFLNDIE
+63 GSFLNDVE

-111 ALAGTDA
+111 ELAGTDA
-118 GVFVGVCTADYGG
+118 GVFVGVCTADYGS

-248 LSDARRDGDRILAL
+248 LSDARRDGDRVLAL

-276 IMAPCGAAQEHV
+276 IMAPCGEAQEHV
-288 MTRACR
+288 MTRALR
-294 QAGISPATVGYV
+294 QARVSPATVGYV

-320 AEALAAVYGTGRPPG
+320 AGALAAVYGTGRAPG

-354 GIAGVIKAVLA
+354 GIAGIIKAVLA
-365 LDRGEIPPS
+365 LHRGEIPPT
-374 VLTTPNPAISWETS
+374 VLTTPNPAIDWESS
-388 GLRLV
+388 GLSVV
-393 TERSAWPERGHPRR
+393 TERTAWPESDHPRR

-415 GGTVAHILLEQAPPP
+415 GGTVAHILLEQAPAEAAKPP
-430 ASEPPRASRVS
+430 AGERAGARQGELSAARQGELSEA
-441 QGQRLFP
+441 RLFP
-448 LSAASRTALRRY
+448 VSAASEAALRQY
-460 AGTLADR
+460 AGTLAEQLKR
-467 LDGLDVASVG
+467 LDLASAG
-477 HTLALRRS
+477 HTLALRRT
-485 HLARRAVVIAD
+485 HLGRRAVVIGAGHD
-496 GRGELAANLRRL
+496 EVTTGLRRL
-508 AEDLPSEDVLTGDV
+508 ADDLPSESVLTGDV
-522 LPDPGPGPV
+522 LPDLGPGPV

-542 GMGRELL
+542 GMGRDLL
-549 ATEPEFAALVDEVE
+549 AEPEFAAVVDEIE

-581 ELDGIDRVQTMI
+581 ALDGIDRVQTMI

-605 AYGVGPKAVIGHSV
+605 AHGVRPTAVIGHSV

-657 MVGLPFEEAAG
+657 MAGLSFEEAAE

-679 ISSAPGSTVLSGDVA
+679 IASAPGSTVLSGDVA

-704 AEGIVAR
+704 AEGIVVR

-717 AFHSPHMEPLAVE
+717 AFHSPQMEPLAVE
-730 LAAATA
+730 LAASLA
-736 DLAFGAPRIPMYTT
+736 DLPFGAPRIPMYTT
-750 VLADPRST
+750 ALPDPRST

-777 AATQAAAQDGYRAFL
+777 AATTAAAQDGYRAFL
-792 EISPHPVVAHSITE
+792 EISPHPVVAHSVTE
-806 TIEEAGFED
+806 TLEEAGFED
-815 VFVGTSLRR
+815 VFVGTTLRR
-824 NQPERS
+824 NQPEQA
-830 TLLAA
+830 TFLTAL
-835 VGLAHCHGVE
+835 GLAHCHGID
-845 VDWSRLQPSGD
+845 VDWRRLQPGGG

-868 RHWRDASA
+868 RHWRDASG
-876 GDDENRGHDVHSH
+876 GDDNRGHDVRSH
-889 TLLGAGTSL
+889 TLLGAGTTL
-898 AGSRSRLWRT
+898 AGSATRLWRT
-908 SLEDANRPYPGSHAL
+908 SLEDANRPYPGSHAVS
-923 NGVEIVPAA
+923 GIEIVPAA
-932 VLVNTFLHAVAGAD
+932 VLVNTFLEAAGS
-946 GAVPVLTDVE
+946 GAAGTGAAGTGAAGSGEGASPPVLSDVE

-963 AERRQIQIVHEPPAI
+963 AERRQIQVVHEPPAI
-978 RLAARTPAGPGE
+978 RLAARTPATPGE

-999 TASVAAPGD
+999 TASTTTAPT
-1008 AAARSNGAVQ
+1008 ATAST
-1018 GNGAARGKGAA
+1018 GAATW
-1029 HDHAAAHGNGVA
+1029 
-1041 AGRAPALPDVLPEA
+1041 APDGALPDA
-1055 GTTGLTPLDT
+1055 DAAGLTPIDP
-1065 GFVHRRLAAVGV
+1065 GFVHARLAAVGV
-1077 PATGFE
+1077 PTTGFD
-1083 WTIQTLLGGEGV
+1083 WTIETLLGRDGA
-1095 LRATVRTGHP
+1095 LRATVHTPHAA
-1105 DDTYPDD
+1105 DTP
-1112 GQAGNGQAEGGQAVK
+1112 
-1127 APLTW
+1127 PTW

-1156 VHIDEVALTGTPPET
+1156 VHIDEVALTGTPPDT
-1171 VIIHAAVDPAG
+1171 VIIDAAVDPAA
-1182 DDTVQALLADADGRV
+1182 DDTVLALLADADGHV
-1197 VGHLSGL
+1197 IGHLTGL
-1204 RYPVIDAPAPAE
+1204 RYPVIDAPVAAEDDLQEPAE
-1216 EELREPADSFA
+1216 SLA
-1227 GLPPDELREHVQ
+1227 GLSPEKLRAYVLDE
-1239 TEVRAEIAAVMRL
+1239 TRAEIASVMRL
-1252 DTEDLAVRRPLIEQG
+1252 APADLAIRRPLVEQG

-1279 LEKRFGCRLPAT
+1279 LDKRFGCRLPAT

-1304 HLVGLLTTRKPRQ
+1304 HLTTLLTPAQ
-1317 DAAPEAVLESVPA
+1317 D
-1330 FGG
+1330 